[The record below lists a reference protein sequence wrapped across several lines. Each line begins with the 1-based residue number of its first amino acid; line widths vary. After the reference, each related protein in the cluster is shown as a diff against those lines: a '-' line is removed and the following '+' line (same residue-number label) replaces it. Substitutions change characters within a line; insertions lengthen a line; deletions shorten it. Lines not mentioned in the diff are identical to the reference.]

1 MSLISTSQITIVD
14 LDDGRTQYTHLAWC
28 DGKTYNYEFIPDERY
43 FTKDPEEGRN
53 LPFIGIYQDFNFA
66 GSDRFSD
73 YHWSRWKGQDGSQGV
88 PGAPG
93 TDGRTPY
100 VHFAYA
106 DSPDGYTGFTTGEVH
121 DDGGD
126 IDAPIV
132 TTKVDVSRKLY
143 MGTYTDYTETDSLD
157 PKKYKWTRIRGADG
171 ANGVPGKP
179 GADGRTPYVHF
190 AYADSSDGRTGFT
203 VFGDPN
209 KRYMGTYTD
218 FEQADS
224 NDPTRYKW
232 SLIKGADGAPGPQG
246 IQGLQGP
253 KGDQG
258 IPGQKGADGRTQ
270 YTHIAYADNAYGNG
284 FSQTASNKA
293 YIGMY
298 QDFNQVDST
307 NPSMYRW
314 TKWQGRDGEQG
325 IPGPPGANG
334 ESTYIHFAYADSP
347 DGTMGFI
354 LTEDVG
360 VGGQVYNKSYI
371 GTYVDNKREDS
382 KDPSMYFWA
391 EFKGPKGDVGPTG
404 PQGIQGLQGL
414 QGDQGIPGQRGADGR
429 TPYVHIAYADNESGK
444 GMSQTVTN
452 KPYIGI
458 YQDFNPTDSND
469 PKAYKWTKWKGDD
482 GAQGIPGEPGLN
494 GMTPY
499 IHFAYANSANG
510 VDGFSVSDST
520 NKKYIGTYTD
530 YKEQDS
536 TNPNLYK
543 WTLIKGADGA
553 KGDKGDPG
561 ERGLQGPAGP
571 AGPQGIQ
578 GLQGPKGD
586 QGIPG
591 PRGVDGL
598 TQYTHIAYS
607 DADDGRIGF
616 SQTDSNKPFIGL
628 YQDFIRE
635 DSPEP
640 SKYRWTRWKGR
651 DGADGIPGKP
661 GADGRTPYV
670 HFAYANSADGR
681 TDFSLAQSNGKRYI
695 GTYTDFE
702 RGDSSDPGRYKWVS
716 LNGDISIG
724 GRNLWINSKATGY
737 AGIEKLPD
745 NHITGQTEC
754 FRIESVEGKNNL
766 QFAIAPEFTSRFYTT
781 LTMSAWVKYENVV
794 QGKWVWNKFNCF
806 KSGGLYRRNSASGSI
821 SSPEWPGMFGYLG
834 SSDWIKIEKVYNF
847 GSNPNYDQLRTDIRF
862 LLEGTKSG
870 TAWITGVKIEFGNTV
885 TDYSVAPEDTDSAIA
900 SKADQLLTQ
909 DQINQL
915 SERNAL
921 LKAELDA
928 KATKEVV
935 DEWINQVHNL
945 IDIEEAGRKDAEQAT
960 IRASERIAELQNKVG
975 EMKIM
980 TEFVNTY
987 MSQSE
992 EGIIVGQK
1000 DGSSKVLVSTD
1011 RISFISG
1018 GKEVASISQ
1027 GVLQIDN
1034 GVFVK
1039 SLRIGRFVTMQ
1050 DPSNPDRN
1058 ITLYVGGV

>member
-28 DGKTYNYEFIPDERY
+28 NKKLTANGVDVPNYDT
-43 FTKDPEEGRN
+43 FTKDPEEGAG
-53 LPFIGIYQDFNFA
+53 LDFIGIYQDFNFA
-66 GSDRFSD
+66 GSDRPED
-73 YHWSRWKGQDGSQGV
+73 YHWSRWRGYDGANGI

-93 TDGRTPY
+93 ADGRTPY

-106 DSPDGYTGFTTGEVH
+106 DSPDGYTGFTTGKEYH
-121 DDGGD
+121 DSGD
-126 IDAPIV
+126 IDSELVI
-132 TTKVDVSRKLY
+132 TNVDVSRKLY
-143 MGTYTDYTETDSLD
+143 MGTYTDYNFSDSND
-157 PKKYKWTRIRGADG
+157 PTKYKWQRVRGADG

-190 AYADSSDGRTGFT
+190 AYADSADGRTGFT

-209 KRYMGTYTD
+209 KKYMGTYTD
-218 FEQADS
+218 FVQADS
-224 NDPTRYKW
+224 TDPTKYKW
-232 SLIKGADGAPGPQG
+232 SLIKGADGANGAPGPQG
-246 IQGLQGP
+246 
-253 KGDQG
+253 
-258 IPGQKGADGRTQ
+258 
-270 YTHIAYADNAYGNG
+270 
-284 FSQTASNKA
+284 
-293 YIGMY
+293 
-298 QDFNQVDST
+298 V
-307 NPSMYRW
+307 
-314 TKWQGRDGEQG
+314 
-325 IPGPPGANG
+325 
-334 ESTYIHFAYADSP
+334 
-347 DGTMGFI
+347 
-354 LTEDVG
+354 
-360 VGGQVYNKSYI
+360 
-371 GTYVDNKREDS
+371 
-382 KDPSMYFWA
+382 
-391 EFKGPKGDVGPTG
+391 
-404 PQGIQGLQGL
+404 
-414 QGDQGIPGQRGADGR
+414 
-429 TPYVHIAYADNESGK
+429 
-444 GMSQTVTN
+444 
-452 KPYIGI
+452 
-458 YQDFNPTDSND
+458 
-469 PKAYKWTKWKGDD
+469 
-482 GAQGIPGEPGLN
+482 
-494 GMTPY
+494 
-499 IHFAYANSANG
+499 
-510 VDGFSVSDST
+510 
-520 NKKYIGTYTD
+520 
-530 YKEQDS
+530 
-536 TNPNLYK
+536 
-543 WTLIKGADGA
+543 
-553 KGDKGDPG
+553 
-561 ERGLQGPAGP
+561 
-571 AGPQGIQ
+571 Q

-640 SKYRWTRWKGR
+640 SKYRWTRWKGQ
-651 DGADGIPGKP
+651 DGEQGLPGKP

-681 TDFSLAQSNGKRYI
+681 SDFSLANSSGKKYI
-695 GTYTDFE
+695 GTYTDYE
-702 RGDSSDPGRYKWVS
+702 VGDSSDPSRYKWVS

-766 QFAIAPEFTSRFYTT
+766 KFIIAPEFTSRFYTT
-781 LTMSAWVKYENVV
+781 LTMSAWVKYEKV
-794 QGKWVWNKFNCF
+794 QRGNYPWNNFNCF
-806 KSGGLYRRNSASGSI
+806 KSGGLYRRNSKSGAV
-821 SSPEWPGMFGYLG
+821 SSPEWPGMFGYIG

-870 TAWITGVKIEFGNTV
+870 TAWVTGVKIEFGNTV

>member
-28 DGKTYNYEFIPDERY
+28 NFTANVWGQGDNAYNA
-43 FTKDPEEGRN
+43 FTKDPEEGRV
-53 LPFIGIYQDFNFA
+53 LTHIGIYQDFNFA
-66 GSDRFSD
+66 GSDRPED
-73 YHWSRWKGQDGSQGV
+73 YHWSRW
-88 PGAPG
+88 
-93 TDGRTPY
+93 
-100 VHFAYA
+100 
-106 DSPDGYTGFTTGEVH
+106 
-121 DDGGD
+121 
-126 IDAPIV
+126 
-132 TTKVDVSRKLY
+132 
-143 MGTYTDYTETDSLD
+143 
-157 PKKYKWTRIRGADG
+157 RGADG
-171 ANGVPGKP
+171 ANGLPGKP

-190 AYADSSDGRTGFT
+190 AYADSVDGYTGFTTAEVYTPTQDIDSEPTKVKVDVSKKLYMGTYTDYTEKDSNDPARYHWQKVRGADGANGTPGKPGADGRTPYVHFAYADSADGRTGFT
-203 VFGDPN
+203 VYGDPN
-209 KRYMGTYTD
+209 KKYMGTYTD
-218 FEQADS
+218 FTQADS
-224 NDPTRYKW
+224 TDPTKYKW
-232 SLIKGADGAPGPQG
+232 SLIKGADGANGAPGPQG
-246 IQGLQGP
+246 VQGLQGP

-284 FSQTASNKA
+284 FSQTATGKA
-293 YIGMY
+293 
-298 QDFNQVDST
+298 
-307 NPSMYRW
+307 
-314 TKWQGRDGEQG
+314 
-325 IPGPPGANG
+325 
-334 ESTYIHFAYADSP
+334 
-347 DGTMGFI
+347 
-354 LTEDVG
+354 
-360 VGGQVYNKSYI
+360 
-371 GTYVDNKREDS
+371 
-382 KDPSMYFWA
+382 
-391 EFKGPKGDVGPTG
+391 
-404 PQGIQGLQGL
+404 
-414 QGDQGIPGQRGADGR
+414 
-429 TPYVHIAYADNESGK
+429 
-444 GMSQTVTN
+444 
-452 KPYIGI
+452 YIGI
-458 YQDFNPTDSND
+458 YQDFNPTDSTT
-469 PKAYKWTKWKGDD
+469 PSSYRWTKWKGDD
-482 GAQGIPGEPGLN
+482 GANGIPGPKGTD
-494 GMTPY
+494 GKTPY

-510 VDGFSVSDST
+510 TSGFSVSDST
-520 NKKYIGTYTD
+520 NKEYIGTYTD
-530 YKEQDS
+530 FTEADS

-543 WTLIKGADGA
+543 WTKIKGADGA
-553 KGDKGDPG
+553 KGDKGEQGD
-561 ERGLQGPAGP
+561 RGLQGPAGP

-616 SQTDSNKPFIGL
+616 SQTDSNKLFIGL

-640 SKYRWTRWKGR
+640 SKYRWTRWKGQ
-651 DGADGIPGKP
+651 DGEQGLPGKP

-670 HFAYANSADGR
+670 HFAYANSSDGR
-681 TDFSLAQSNGKRYI
+681 SDFSLANSSGKKYI
-695 GTYTDFE
+695 GTYTDYE
-702 RGDSSDPGRYKWVS
+702 QGDSSDPGRYKWVS
-716 LNGDISIG
+716 LNGDLVIG

-737 AGIEKLPD
+737 AAIEKLPE

-754 FRIESVEGKNNL
+754 FRIEATEGKNKLRLN
-766 QFAIAPEFTSRFYTT
+766 IAPEFTSRFYTT
-781 LTMSAWVKYENVV
+781 VTMSCWVKYENVKH
-794 QGKWVWNKFNCF
+794 GKYVWSNFNVF
-806 KSGGLYRRNSASGSI
+806 KSGGLWRRNSKSGAV
-821 SSPEWPGMFGYLG
+821 SSADYPGMFGFTG
-834 SSDWIKIEKVYNF
+834 SSDWIRLEKVYNF
-847 GSNPNYDQLRTDIRF
+847 GWDTRYDQLRTDLQI
-862 LLEGTKSG
+862 LLEGTASG
-870 TAWITGVKIEFGNTV
+870 TAWVTGVKVEIGNTA
-885 TDYSVAPEDTDSAIA
+885 TDYTVAQEDVDSAIA

-928 KATKEVV
+928 KATQEVV

-945 IDIEEAGRKDAEQAT
+945 MDIEEAGRKDAEQAA

-975 EMKIM
+975 ELKIV

-1027 GVLQIDN
+1027 GVLKIDN

-1058 ITLYVGGV
+1058 ITLYVGGA

>member
-28 DGKTYNYEFIPDERY
+28 NFGLKVNYDGSNAYNG
-43 FTKDPEEGRN
+43 FTKDPEEGRV
-53 LPFIGIYQDFNFA
+53 LTHIGIYQDFNFA
-66 GSDRFSD
+66 GSDRPED
-73 YHWSRWKGQDGSQGV
+73 YHWSRWLGS
-88 PGAPG
+88 
-93 TDGRTPY
+93 D
-100 VHFAYA
+100 
-106 DSPDGYTGFTTGEVH
+106 
-121 DDGGD
+121 
-126 IDAPIV
+126 
-132 TTKVDVSRKLY
+132 
-143 MGTYTDYTETDSLD
+143 
-157 PKKYKWTRIRGADG
+157 GADG
-171 ANGVPGKP
+171 LPGKP

-190 AYADSSDGRTGFT
+190 AYADSVDGYTGFTTAEVYTPAQDIDSEPTKVKVDVSKKLYMGTYTDYIEEDSNDPARYHWQKVRGADGANGTPGKPGADGRTPYVHFAYADSADGRTGFT
-203 VFGDPN
+203 VYGDPN
-209 KRYMGTYTD
+209 KKYMGTYTD
-218 FEQADS
+218 FTQADS
-224 NDPTRYKW
+224 TDPTKYKW
-232 SLIKGADGAPGPQG
+232 SLIKGADGANGAPGPQG
-246 IQGLQGP
+246 VQGLQGP

-258 IPGQKGADGRTQ
+258 IPGQRGADGRTQ

-284 FSQTASNKA
+284 FSQTATGKA
-293 YIGMY
+293 
-298 QDFNQVDST
+298 
-307 NPSMYRW
+307 
-314 TKWQGRDGEQG
+314 
-325 IPGPPGANG
+325 
-334 ESTYIHFAYADSP
+334 
-347 DGTMGFI
+347 
-354 LTEDVG
+354 
-360 VGGQVYNKSYI
+360 
-371 GTYVDNKREDS
+371 
-382 KDPSMYFWA
+382 
-391 EFKGPKGDVGPTG
+391 
-404 PQGIQGLQGL
+404 
-414 QGDQGIPGQRGADGR
+414 
-429 TPYVHIAYADNESGK
+429 
-444 GMSQTVTN
+444 
-452 KPYIGI
+452 YIGI
-458 YQDFNPTDSND
+458 YQDFNPTDSTT
-469 PKAYKWTKWKGDD
+469 PSSYRWTKWKGDD
-482 GAQGIPGEPGLN
+482 GANGIPGPKGTD
-494 GMTPY
+494 GKTPY

-510 VDGFSVSDST
+510 TSGFSVSDST
-520 NKKYIGTYTD
+520 NKEYIGTYTD
-530 YKEQDS
+530 FTEADS

-543 WTLIKGADGA
+543 WTKIKGADGA
-553 KGDKGDPG
+553 KGDKGEQGD
-561 ERGLQGPAGP
+561 RGLQGPAGP

-628 YQDFIRE
+628 YQDFIQE

-640 SKYRWTRWKGR
+640 SKYRWTRWKGQ
-651 DGADGIPGKP
+651 DGEQGLPGKP

-681 TDFSLAQSNGKRYI
+681 SDFSLANSSGKKYI
-695 GTYTDFE
+695 GTYTDYE
-702 RGDSSDPGRYKWVS
+702 QGDSSDPGRYKWVS
-716 LNGDISIG
+716 LNGDLVIG

-737 AGIEKLPD
+737 AAIEKLPE

-754 FRIESVEGKNNL
+754 FRLESQPGKRGVIFN
-766 QFAIAPEFTSRFYTT
+766 IAPEFTSRIYTT
-781 LTMSAWVKYENVV
+781 VTMSCWVKYENVKR
-794 QGKWVWNKFNCF
+794 GKYVWTNFNVF
-806 KSGGLYRRNSASGSI
+806 KSGGLWRRNSKSGQV
-821 SSPEWPGMFGYLG
+821 SSADYPGMFGFTG
-834 SSDWIKIEKVYNF
+834 SSDWIRLEKVYNF
-847 GSNPNYDQLRTDIRF
+847 GWDTRYDQLRTDLRII
-862 LLEGTKSG
+862 LEDTESG
-870 TAWITGVKIEFGNTV
+870 TAWVTGVKVEIGNTA
-885 TDYSVAPEDTDSAIA
+885 TDYTVAQEDVDSAIA

-928 KATKEVV
+928 KATQEVV

-945 IDIEEAGRKDAEQAT
+945 MDIEEAGRKDAEQAA

-975 EMKIM
+975 ELKIV

-1058 ITLYVGGV
+1058 ITLYVGGA

>member
-28 DGKTYNYEFIPDERY
+28 NRKLTANGVDVPNYDT
-43 FTKDPEEGRN
+43 FTKDPKEGTTCE
-53 LPFIGIYQDFNFA
+53 LIGIYQDFNFA
-66 GSDRFSD
+66 GSDRPED
-73 YHWSRWKGQDGSQGV
+73 YHWSRWRGYDGANGI

-93 TDGRTPY
+93 SDGRTPY
-100 VHFAYA
+100 IHFAYA
-106 DSPDGYTGFTTGEVH
+106 DSPDGYTGFTTGKEYH
-121 DDGGD
+121 DSGN
-126 IDAPIV
+126 IDSELVI
-132 TTKVDVSRKLY
+132 TNVDVSRKLY
-143 MGTYTDYTETDSLD
+143 MGTYTDYNFSDSND
-157 PKKYKWTRIRGADG
+157 PSKYKWQRVRGADG

-209 KRYMGTYTD
+209 KKYMGTYTD
-218 FEQADS
+218 FDQADS
-224 NDPTRYKW
+224 TDPTKYKW
-232 SLIKGADGAPGPQG
+232 SLIKGADGANGAPGPQG
-246 IQGLQGP
+246 VQGLQGP

-258 IPGQKGADGRTQ
+258 IPGQRGADGRTQ

-284 FSQTASNKA
+284 FSQTA
-293 YIGMY
+293 
-298 QDFNQVDST
+298 T
-307 NPSMYRW
+307 
-314 TKWQGRDGEQG
+314 
-325 IPGPPGANG
+325 
-334 ESTYIHFAYADSP
+334 
-347 DGTMGFI
+347 
-354 LTEDVG
+354 
-360 VGGQVYNKSYI
+360 NKS
-371 GTYVDNKREDS
+371 
-382 KDPSMYFWA
+382 
-391 EFKGPKGDVGPTG
+391 
-404 PQGIQGLQGL
+404 
-414 QGDQGIPGQRGADGR
+414 
-429 TPYVHIAYADNESGK
+429 
-444 GMSQTVTN
+444 
-452 KPYIGI
+452 YIGI
-458 YQDFNPTDSND
+458 YQDFNPTDSTT
-469 PKAYKWTKWKGDD
+469 PSSYRWTKWKGDD
-482 GAQGIPGEPGLN
+482 GASGIPGPKGTD
-494 GMTPY
+494 GKTPY

-510 VDGFSVSDST
+510 NSGFSVSDST
-520 NKKYIGTYTD
+520 DKTYIGTYTD
-530 YKEQDS
+530 FTEADS
-536 TNPNLYK
+536 TNPNVYK
-543 WTLIKGADGA
+543 WTKIKGADGA
-553 KGDKGDPG
+553 KGDKGETG
-561 ERGLQGPAGP
+561 ERGLQGPPGP

-640 SKYRWTRWKGR
+640 SKYRWTRWKGQ
-651 DGADGIPGKP
+651 DGEQGLPGKP

-681 TDFSLAQSNGKRYI
+681 TDFSLAQSSGKRYI

-702 RGDSSDPGRYKWVS
+702 IGDSSDPGRYKWVS
-716 LNGDISIG
+716 LNGDLVIG

-754 FRIESVEGKNNL
+754 FRIESIEGKNNL
-766 QFAIAPEFTSRFYTT
+766 QFNIAPEFTSRFYTT
-781 LTMSAWVKYENVV
+781 LTMSAWVKYENV
-794 QGKWVWNKFNCF
+794 QRGKYPWNNFNCF
-806 KSGGLYRRNSASGSI
+806 KSGGLYRRNYKSGDV
-821 SSPEWPGMFGYLG
+821 SSPEWPGMFAYIG

-870 TAWITGVKIEFGNTV
+870 TAWVTGVKIEFGNTV
-885 TDYSVAPEDTDSAIA
+885 TDYSVAPEDIGTAIA

-1027 GVLQIDN
+1027 GVLKIDN

>member
-28 DGKTYNYEFIPDERY
+28 NFGLKVNYDGSNAYNA
-43 FTKDPEEGRN
+43 FTKDPEEGRV
-53 LPFIGIYQDFNFA
+53 LTHIGIYQDFNFA
-66 GSDRFSD
+66 GSDRPED
-73 YHWSRWKGQDGSQGV
+73 YHWSRWRGADGANGTPGK
-88 PGAPG
+88 PGA
-93 TDGRTPY
+93 DGRTPY

-106 DSPDGYTGFTTGEVH
+106 DSVDGYTGFTTAEVYSPAQ
-121 DDGGD
+121 D
-126 IDAPIV
+126 IDSEPTKV
-132 TTKVDVSRKLY
+132 KVDVSKKLY
-143 MGTYTDYTETDSLD
+143 MGTYTDYTKEDSND
-157 PKKYKWTRIRGADG
+157 PARYHWQKVRGADG
-171 ANGVPGKP
+171 ANGTPGKP

-203 VFGDPN
+203 VYGDPN
-209 KRYMGTYTD
+209 KKYMGTYTD
-218 FEQADS
+218 FEKADS
-224 NDPTRYKW
+224 TDPTKYKW
-232 SLIKGADGAPGPQG
+232 SLIKGADGANGAPGPQG
-246 IQGLQGP
+246 VQGLQGP

-284 FSQTASNKA
+284 FSQTA
-293 YIGMY
+293 
-298 QDFNQVDST
+298 
-307 NPSMYRW
+307 
-314 TKWQGRDGEQG
+314 
-325 IPGPPGANG
+325 
-334 ESTYIHFAYADSP
+334 
-347 DGTMGFI
+347 
-354 LTEDVG
+354 
-360 VGGQVYNKSYI
+360 
-371 GTYVDNKREDS
+371 
-382 KDPSMYFWA
+382 
-391 EFKGPKGDVGPTG
+391 TG
-404 PQGIQGLQGL
+404 K
-414 QGDQGIPGQRGADGR
+414 
-429 TPYVHIAYADNESGK
+429 T
-444 GMSQTVTN
+444 
-452 KPYIGI
+452 YIGI
-458 YQDFNPTDSND
+458 YQDFNPTDSTT
-469 PKAYKWTKWKGDD
+469 PSSYRWTKWKGDD
-482 GAQGIPGEPGLN
+482 GANGIPGPKGTD
-494 GMTPY
+494 GKTPY

-510 VDGFSVSDST
+510 TSGFSVSDST
-520 NKKYIGTYTD
+520 NKEYIGTYTD
-530 YKEQDS
+530 FTEADS

-543 WTLIKGADGA
+543 WTKIKGADGP
-553 KGDKGDPG
+553 KGDKGEQGD
-561 ERGLQGPAGP
+561 RGLQGPAGP

-628 YQDFIRE
+628 YQDFIQE

-640 SKYRWTRWKGR
+640 SKYRWTRWKGQ
-651 DGADGIPGKP
+651 DGEQGLPGKP

-670 HFAYANSADGR
+670 HFAYANSSDGR
-681 TDFSLAQSNGKRYI
+681 SDFSLANSSGKKYI

-702 RGDSSDPGRYKWVS
+702 VGDSSDPGRYKWVS
-716 LNGDISIG
+716 LNGDLVIG
-724 GRNLWINSKATGY
+724 GRNLWINSKVTGY
-737 AGIEKLPD
+737 ATIEKLPE

-754 FRIESVEGKNNL
+754 FRLESVPGKRGVFFN
-766 QFAIAPEFTSRFYTT
+766 IAPEFTSRLYTT
-781 LTMSAWVKYENVV
+781 VTMSCWVKYENVKR
-794 QGKWVWNKFNCF
+794 GKYGWTNFNVF
-806 KSGGLYRRNSASGSI
+806 KSGGLWRRNSKSGQV
-821 SSPEWPGMFGYLG
+821 SSVDYPGMFGFVG
-834 SSDWIKIEKVYNF
+834 SSDWIRLEKVYNF
-847 GSNPNYDQLRTDIRF
+847 GWDTRYDQLRTDLRII
-862 LLEGTKSG
+862 LEDTESG
-870 TAWITGVKIEFGNTV
+870 TAWVTGVKVEIGNTA
-885 TDYSVAPEDTDSAIA
+885 TDYSVAQEDIDSAIA

-928 KATKEVV
+928 KATQEVV

-945 IDIEEAGRKDAEQAT
+945 MDIEEAGRKDAEQAA

-975 EMKIM
+975 ELKIV

-1058 ITLYVGGV
+1058 ITLYVGGA

>member
-28 DGKTYNYEFIPDERY
+28 NFTANVGGQGANAYNA
-43 FTKDPEEGRN
+43 FTKDPEEGRV
-53 LPFIGIYQDFNFA
+53 LTHIGIYQDFNFA
-66 GSDRFSD
+66 GSDRPED
-73 YHWSRWKGQDGSQGV
+73 YHWSRWLG
-88 PGAPG
+88 
-93 TDGRTPY
+93 
-100 VHFAYA
+100 
-106 DSPDGYTGFTTGEVH
+106 H
-121 DDGGD
+121 D
-126 IDAPIV
+126 
-132 TTKVDVSRKLY
+132 
-143 MGTYTDYTETDSLD
+143 
-157 PKKYKWTRIRGADG
+157 GADG
-171 ANGVPGKP
+171 LPGKP

-190 AYADSSDGRTGFT
+190 AYADSVDGYTGFTTAEVYTPAQDIDSEPTKVKVDVSKKLYMGTYTDYTEEDSNDPARYHWQKVRGADGANGTPGKPGADGRTPYVHFAYADSADGRTGFT
-203 VFGDPN
+203 VYGDPN
-209 KRYMGTYTD
+209 KKYMGTYTD
-218 FEQADS
+218 FEKADS
-224 NDPTRYKW
+224 TDPTKYKW
-232 SLIKGADGAPGPQG
+232 SLIKGADGANGAPGPQG
-246 IQGLQGP
+246 VQGLQGP

-258 IPGQKGADGRTQ
+258 IPGQRGADGRTQ

-284 FSQTASNKA
+284 FSQTATGKA
-293 YIGMY
+293 
-298 QDFNQVDST
+298 
-307 NPSMYRW
+307 
-314 TKWQGRDGEQG
+314 
-325 IPGPPGANG
+325 
-334 ESTYIHFAYADSP
+334 
-347 DGTMGFI
+347 
-354 LTEDVG
+354 
-360 VGGQVYNKSYI
+360 
-371 GTYVDNKREDS
+371 
-382 KDPSMYFWA
+382 
-391 EFKGPKGDVGPTG
+391 
-404 PQGIQGLQGL
+404 
-414 QGDQGIPGQRGADGR
+414 
-429 TPYVHIAYADNESGK
+429 
-444 GMSQTVTN
+444 
-452 KPYIGI
+452 YIGI
-458 YQDFNPTDSND
+458 YQDFNPTDSTT
-469 PKAYKWTKWKGDD
+469 PSAYRWTKWKGDD
-482 GAQGIPGEPGLN
+482 GANGIPGPKGTD
-494 GMTPY
+494 GKTPY

-510 VDGFSVSDST
+510 TSGFSVSDAT
-520 NKKYIGTYTD
+520 NKEYIGTYTD
-530 YKEQDS
+530 FTEADS

-543 WTLIKGADGA
+543 WTKVKGADGA
-553 KGDKGDPG
+553 KGDKGEQGD
-561 ERGLQGPAGP
+561 RGLQGPAGP

-628 YQDFIRE
+628 YQDFIQE

-640 SKYRWTRWKGR
+640 SKYRWTRWKGQ
-651 DGADGIPGKP
+651 DGEQGLPGKP

-681 TDFSLAQSNGKRYI
+681 SDFSLANSSGKKYI
-695 GTYTDFE
+695 GTYTDYE
-702 RGDSSDPGRYKWVS
+702 QGDSRDPGRYKWVS
-716 LNGDISIG
+716 LNGDLVIG

-737 AGIEKLPD
+737 AAIEKLPD

-754 FRIESVEGKNNL
+754 FRIEAEEGKNNL
-766 QFAIAPEFTSRFYTT
+766 RFNLAPEFTSRFYTT
-781 LTMSAWVKYENVV
+781 LTMSCWVKYENV
-794 QGKWVWNKFNCF
+794 QSGKYPWSNFNIF
-806 KSGGLYRRNSASGSI
+806 KSGGLWRRNSKTGQI
-821 SSPEWPGMFGYLG
+821 SSADYPGMFGFTG
-834 SSDWIKIEKVYNF
+834 SSDWTRLEKVYNF
-847 GSNPNYDQLRTDIRF
+847 GWDTRYDQLKTDIRILF
-862 LLEGTKSG
+862 EGTKTG
-870 TAWITGVKIEFGNTV
+870 TAWITGIKIEFGNTT
-885 TDYSVAPEDTDSAIA
+885 TDYTVAPEDVDSAIA

-928 KATKEVV
+928 KATQEVV

-945 IDIEEAGRKDAEQAT
+945 MDIEEAGRKDAEQAA

-975 EMKIM
+975 ELKIM

-1058 ITLYVGGV
+1058 ITLYVGGA

>member
-28 DGKTYNYEFIPDERY
+28 ISGRIHNGQHVPNFRTFTKEPDEGANAEY
-43 FTKDPEEGRN
+43 
-53 LPFIGIYQDFNFA
+53 IGVYQDFNFS
-66 GSDRFSD
+66 GSDNPD
-73 YHWSRWKGQDGSQGV
+73 TYTWSRWRGSDGANGI

-93 TDGRTPY
+93 VDGRTPY
-100 VHFAYA
+100 IHFAYA
-106 DSPDGYTGFTTGEVH
+106 DSPDGYTGFTTGETY
-121 DDGGD
+121 DDVGS
-126 IDAPIV
+126 IDVPLV
-132 TTKVDVSRKLY
+132 TTKVDVSKKLY
-143 MGTYTDYTETDSLD
+143 MGIYTDYSTADSQD
-157 PKKYKWTRIRGADG
+157 PSKYKWQKVRGADG
-171 ANGVPGKP
+171 ANGLPGKP

-203 VFGDPN
+203 VYGDPN
-209 KRYMGTYTD
+209 KKYMGTYTD
-218 FEQADS
+218 FTQADS
-224 NDPTRYKW
+224 TDPTKYKW
-232 SLIKGADGAPGPQG
+232 SLIKGADGANGAPGPQG
-246 IQGLQGP
+246 VQGLQGP
-253 KGDQG
+253 KGEQG

-298 QDFNQVDST
+298 QDFNPTDST
-307 NPSMYRW
+307 NPSSYR
-314 TKWQGRDGEQG
+314 
-325 IPGPPGANG
+325 
-334 ESTYIHFAYADSP
+334 
-347 DGTMGFI
+347 
-354 LTEDVG
+354 
-360 VGGQVYNKSYI
+360 
-371 GTYVDNKREDS
+371 
-382 KDPSMYFWA
+382 
-391 EFKGPKGDVGPTG
+391 
-404 PQGIQGLQGL
+404 
-414 QGDQGIPGQRGADGR
+414 
-429 TPYVHIAYADNESGK
+429 
-444 GMSQTVTN
+444 
-452 KPYIGI
+452 
-458 YQDFNPTDSND
+458 
-469 PKAYKWTKWKGDD
+469 WTKWKGDD
-482 GAQGIPGEPGLN
+482 GANGIPGAKGAD
-494 GMTPY
+494 GKTPY

-510 VDGFSVSDST
+510 TSGFSVSDST
-520 NKKYIGTYTD
+520 NKEYIGTYTD
-530 YKEQDS
+530 FIETDS
-536 TNPNLYK
+536 TNPNAYK
-543 WTLIKGADGA
+543 WTKVKGADGA
-553 KGDKGDPG
+553 KGDRGEKGDQG
-561 ERGLQGPAGP
+561 VQGPAGP

-640 SKYRWTRWKGR
+640 SKYRWTRWKGQ
-651 DGADGIPGKP
+651 DGEQGLPGKP

-681 TDFSLAQSNGKRYI
+681 SDFSLANSSGKKYI

-702 RGDSSDPGRYKWVS
+702 VGDSSDPGRYKWVS
-716 LNGDISIG
+716 LNGDLVIG
-724 GRNLWINSKATGY
+724 GRNLWINSKVTGY
-737 AGIEKLPD
+737 AAIEKLPE

-754 FRIESVEGKNNL
+754 FRLESIPGKRGVSFN
-766 QFAIAPEFTSRFYTT
+766 IAPEFTSRLYTT
-781 LTMSAWVKYENVV
+781 VTMSCWVKYENVKR
-794 QGKWVWNKFNCF
+794 GKYVWTNFNVF
-806 KSGGLYRRNSASGSI
+806 KSGGLWRRNSKSGQV
-821 SSPEWPGMFGYLG
+821 SSADYPGMFGFVG
-834 SSDWIKIEKVYNF
+834 SSDWIRLEKVYNF
-847 GSNPNYDQLRTDIRF
+847 GWDTRYDQLRTDLRII
-862 LLEGTKSG
+862 LEDTASG
-870 TAWITGVKIEFGNTV
+870 TAWVTGIKVEIGNTV
-885 TDYSVAPEDTDSAIA
+885 TDYSVAQEDIDSAIA

-928 KATKEVV
+928 KATQEVV

-945 IDIEEAGRKDAEQAT
+945 MDIEEAGRKDAEQAA

-975 EMKIM
+975 ELKIV

-1058 ITLYVGGV
+1058 ITLYVGGA

>member
-28 DGKTYNYEFIPDERY
+28 NFGLKVNQDGSNAYLA
-43 FTKDPEEGRN
+43 FTKDPEEGRV
-53 LPFIGIYQDFNFA
+53 LTHIGIYQDFNFA
-66 GSDRFSD
+66 GSDRPED
-73 YHWSRWKGQDGSQGV
+73 YHWSRWHGADGVNGLPGK
-88 PGAPG
+88 PGA
-93 TDGRTPY
+93 DGRTPY

-106 DSPDGYTGFTTGEVH
+106 DSVDGYTGFTTAEVYTSVQ
-121 DDGGD
+121 D
-126 IDAPIV
+126 IDSESTKV
-132 TTKVDVSRKLY
+132 KVDVSKKLY
-143 MGTYTDYTETDSLD
+143 MGTYTDYTEEDSTD
-157 PKKYKWTRIRGADG
+157 PARYHWQKVRGADG
-171 ANGVPGKP
+171 ANGLPGKP

-203 VFGDPN
+203 VYGDPN

-218 FEQADS
+218 FEKADS
-224 NDPTRYKW
+224 TDPTKYKW
-232 SLIKGADGAPGPQG
+232 SLIKGADGANGAPGPQG
-246 IQGLQGP
+246 VQGLQGP

-258 IPGQKGADGRTQ
+258 IPGQRGADGRTQ

-284 FSQTASNKA
+284 FSQTA
-293 YIGMY
+293 
-298 QDFNQVDST
+298 
-307 NPSMYRW
+307 
-314 TKWQGRDGEQG
+314 
-325 IPGPPGANG
+325 
-334 ESTYIHFAYADSP
+334 
-347 DGTMGFI
+347 
-354 LTEDVG
+354 
-360 VGGQVYNKSYI
+360 
-371 GTYVDNKREDS
+371 
-382 KDPSMYFWA
+382 
-391 EFKGPKGDVGPTG
+391 TG
-404 PQGIQGLQGL
+404 K
-414 QGDQGIPGQRGADGR
+414 
-429 TPYVHIAYADNESGK
+429 T
-444 GMSQTVTN
+444 
-452 KPYIGI
+452 YIGI
-458 YQDFNPTDSND
+458 YQDFNPTDSTT
-469 PKAYKWTKWKGDD
+469 PSAYRWTKWKGDD
-482 GAQGIPGEPGLN
+482 GANGIPGPKGTD
-494 GMTPY
+494 GKTPY

-510 VDGFSVSDST
+510 TSGFSVSDST
-520 NKKYIGTYTD
+520 NKEYIGTYTD
-530 YKEQDS
+530 FTEADS

-543 WTLIKGADGA
+543 WTKIKGADGA
-553 KGDKGDPG
+553 KGDKGEQGD
-561 ERGLQGPAGP
+561 RGLQGPAGP

-640 SKYRWTRWKGR
+640 SKYRWTRWKGQ
-651 DGADGIPGKP
+651 DGEQGLPGKP
-661 GADGRTPYV
+661 GSDGRTPYV
-670 HFAYANSADGR
+670 HFAYANSVDGR
-681 TDFSLAQSNGKRYI
+681 SDFSLAQSGGKKYI

-702 RGDSSDPGRYKWVS
+702 QGDSSDPARYKWVS
-716 LNGDISIG
+716 LNGDLVIG

-737 AGIEKLPD
+737 AAIEKLPE

-754 FRIESVEGKNNL
+754 FRIEAEEGKNNL
-766 QFAIAPEFTSRFYTT
+766 RFNLAPEFTSRFYTT
-781 LTMSAWVKYENVV
+781 LTMSCWVKYENV
-794 QGKWVWNKFNCF
+794 QRGKYSWSNFNIF
-806 KSGGLYRRNSASGSI
+806 KSGGLWRRNSKTGQI
-821 SSPEWPGMFGYLG
+821 SSTDYPGMFGFTG
-834 SSDWIKIEKVYNF
+834 SSDWTRLEKVYNF
-847 GSNPNYDQLRTDIRF
+847 GWDTRYDQLKTDIRILF
-862 LLEGTKSG
+862 EGVKTG
-870 TAWITGVKIEFGNTV
+870 TAWITGIKIEFGNTT
-885 TDYSVAPEDTDSAIA
+885 TDYTIAPEDLDSAIA

-915 SERNAL
+915 SERNTL

-928 KATKEVV
+928 KATQEVV

-945 IDIEEAGRKDAEQAT
+945 MDIEEAGRKDAEQAA

-975 EMKIM
+975 ELKIV

-1058 ITLYVGGV
+1058 ITLYVGGA

>member
-28 DGKTYNYEFIPDERY
+28 NKKLTANGVDVPNYDT
-43 FTKDPEEGRN
+43 FTKDPAEGTTCE
-53 LPFIGIYQDFNFA
+53 LIGIYQDFNFA
-66 GSDRFSD
+66 GSDRPED
-73 YHWSRWKGQDGSQGV
+73 YHWSRWRGYDGANGI

-93 TDGRTPY
+93 ADGRTPY
-100 VHFAYA
+100 IHFAYA
-106 DSPDGYTGFTTGEVH
+106 DSPDGYTGFTTGKEYH
-121 DDGGD
+121 DSGD
-126 IDAPIV
+126 IDSELVI
-132 TTKVDVSRKLY
+132 TNVDVSRKLY
-143 MGTYTDYTETDSLD
+143 MGTYTDYNFSDSND
-157 PKKYKWTRIRGADG
+157 PTKYKWQKVRGADG

-190 AYADSSDGRTGFT
+190 AYADSVDGRTGFT

-224 NDPTRYKW
+224 NDPTKYKW

-246 IQGLQGP
+246 VQGLQGP

-258 IPGQKGADGRTQ
+258 IPGQRGADGRTQ

-284 FSQTASNKA
+284 FSQTATGKA
-293 YIGMY
+293 
-298 QDFNQVDST
+298 
-307 NPSMYRW
+307 
-314 TKWQGRDGEQG
+314 
-325 IPGPPGANG
+325 
-334 ESTYIHFAYADSP
+334 
-347 DGTMGFI
+347 
-354 LTEDVG
+354 
-360 VGGQVYNKSYI
+360 
-371 GTYVDNKREDS
+371 
-382 KDPSMYFWA
+382 
-391 EFKGPKGDVGPTG
+391 
-404 PQGIQGLQGL
+404 
-414 QGDQGIPGQRGADGR
+414 
-429 TPYVHIAYADNESGK
+429 
-444 GMSQTVTN
+444 
-452 KPYIGI
+452 YIGI
-458 YQDFNPTDSND
+458 YQDFNPTDSTT
-469 PKAYKWTKWKGDD
+469 PSSYRWTKWKGDD
-482 GAQGIPGEPGLN
+482 GANGIPGPKGTD
-494 GMTPY
+494 GKTPY

-510 VDGFSVSDST
+510 TSGFSVSDST
-520 NKKYIGTYTD
+520 NKEYIGTYTD
-530 YKEQDS
+530 FTEADS
-536 TNPNLYK
+536 TNPNVYK
-543 WTLIKGADGA
+543 WTKIKGADGA
-553 KGDKGDPG
+553 KGDKGEQGD
-561 ERGLQGPAGP
+561 RGLQGPAGP

-640 SKYRWTRWKGR
+640 SKYRWTRWKGQ
-651 DGADGIPGKP
+651 DGEQGLPGKP

-681 TDFSLAQSNGKRYI
+681 SDFSLANSSGKKYI

-702 RGDSSDPGRYKWVS
+702 VGDSSDPGRYKWVS
-716 LNGDISIG
+716 LNGDLVIG
-724 GRNLWINSKATGY
+724 GRNLWINSRATGY
-737 AGIEKLPD
+737 AAIEKLPE

-754 FRIESVEGKNNL
+754 FRIEAEEGKNNL
-766 QFAIAPEFTSRFYTT
+766 RFDIAPEFTSRLYTT
-781 LTMSAWVKYENVV
+781 VTMSCWVKYENV
-794 QGKWVWNKFNCF
+794 QRGKYAWNNFNVF
-806 KSGGLYRRNSASGSI
+806 KSGGLYRRNSKSGAV
-821 SSPEWPGMFGYLG
+821 SSPEWPGMFGFVG
-834 SSDWIKIEKVYNF
+834 SSDWTRLEKVYNF
-847 GSNPNYDQLRTDIRF
+847 GWDTRYDQLRTDLRI
-862 LLEGTKSG
+862 LLEDTKTG
-870 TAWITGVKIEFGNTV
+870 TAWVTGIKVEIGNTV
-885 TDYSVAPEDTDSAIA
+885 TDYSVAQEDIDSAIA

-928 KATKEVV
+928 KATQEVV

-945 IDIEEAGRKDAEQAT
+945 MDIEEAGRKDAEQAA

-975 EMKIM
+975 ELKIV

-1058 ITLYVGGV
+1058 ITLYVGGA

>member
-28 DGKTYNYEFIPDERY
+28 NFTANVIGQGDNAYNA
-43 FTKDPEEGRN
+43 FTKDPEEGRF
-53 LPFIGIYQDFNFA
+53 LTHIGIYQDFNFA
-66 GSDRFSD
+66 GSDRPED
-73 YHWSRWKGQDGSQGV
+73 YHWSKWR
-88 PGAPG
+88 G
-93 TDGRTPY
+93 TDG
-100 VHFAYA
+100 
-106 DSPDGYTGFTTGEVH
+106 D
-121 DDGGD
+121 
-126 IDAPIV
+126 
-132 TTKVDVSRKLY
+132 
-143 MGTYTDYTETDSLD
+143 
-157 PKKYKWTRIRGADG
+157 
-171 ANGVPGKP
+171 NGLPGKP

-190 AYADSSDGRTGFT
+190 AYADSVDGYTGFTTAEVYTPAQDIDSEPTKVKVDVSKKLYMGTYTDYTEEDSTDPARYHWQKVRGADGANGTPGKPGADGRTPYVHFAYADSADGRTGFT
-203 VFGDPN
+203 VYGDPN

-218 FEQADS
+218 FTQADS
-224 NDPTRYKW
+224 TDPTKYKW
-232 SLIKGADGAPGPQG
+232 SLIKGADGANGAPGPQG
-246 IQGLQGP
+246 VQGLQGP

-258 IPGQKGADGRTQ
+258 IPGQRGADGRTQ

-284 FSQTASNKA
+284 FSQTATGKA
-293 YIGMY
+293 
-298 QDFNQVDST
+298 
-307 NPSMYRW
+307 
-314 TKWQGRDGEQG
+314 
-325 IPGPPGANG
+325 
-334 ESTYIHFAYADSP
+334 
-347 DGTMGFI
+347 
-354 LTEDVG
+354 
-360 VGGQVYNKSYI
+360 
-371 GTYVDNKREDS
+371 
-382 KDPSMYFWA
+382 
-391 EFKGPKGDVGPTG
+391 
-404 PQGIQGLQGL
+404 
-414 QGDQGIPGQRGADGR
+414 
-429 TPYVHIAYADNESGK
+429 
-444 GMSQTVTN
+444 
-452 KPYIGI
+452 YIGI
-458 YQDFNPTDSND
+458 YQDFNPTDSTT
-469 PKAYKWTKWKGDD
+469 PSSYRWTKWKGDD
-482 GAQGIPGEPGLN
+482 GANGIPGPKGTD
-494 GMTPY
+494 GKTPY

-510 VDGFSVSDST
+510 TSGFSVSDST
-520 NKKYIGTYTD
+520 NKEYIGTYTD
-530 YKEQDS
+530 FTEADS

-543 WTLIKGADGA
+543 WTKIKGADGA
-553 KGDKGDPG
+553 KGDKGEQGD
-561 ERGLQGPAGP
+561 RGLQGPAGP

-640 SKYRWTRWKGR
+640 SKYRWTRWKGQ
-651 DGADGIPGKP
+651 DGEQGLPGKP

-681 TDFSLAQSNGKRYI
+681 SDFSLANSSGKKYI
-695 GTYTDFE
+695 GTYTDYE
-702 RGDSSDPGRYKWVS
+702 QGDSSDPGRYKWVS
-716 LNGDISIG
+716 LNGDLVIG
-724 GRNLWINSKATGY
+724 GRNLWISSKATGY
-737 AGIEKLPD
+737 AAIEKLPE

-754 FRIESVEGKNNL
+754 FRIEAEEEKNTLRFNL
-766 QFAIAPEFTSRFYTT
+766 APEFTSRFYTT
-781 LTMSAWVKYENVV
+781 LTMSCWVKYENV
-794 QGKWVWNKFNCF
+794 QRGKYAWSNFNVF
-806 KSGGLYRRNSASGSI
+806 KSGGLWRRNSKTGQI
-821 SSPEWPGMFGYLG
+821 SSADYPGMFGFTG
-834 SSDWIKIEKVYNF
+834 SSDWTRLEKVYNF
-847 GSNPNYDQLRTDIRF
+847 GWDTRYDQLKTDIRI
-862 LLEGTKSG
+862 LLEGTKTG
-870 TAWITGVKIEFGNTV
+870 TAWITGIKIEFGNTT
-885 TDYSVAPEDTDSAIA
+885 TDYTVAQEDIDSAIA

-928 KATKEVV
+928 KATQEVV

-945 IDIEEAGRKDAEQAT
+945 MDIEEAGRKDAEQAA

-975 EMKIM
+975 ELKIV

-1058 ITLYVGGV
+1058 ITLYVGGA

>member
-28 DGKTYNYEFIPDERY
+28 TRGQTHNGRRIPNFDS
-43 FTKDPEEGRN
+43 FTKDPDEGAN
-53 LPFIGIYQDFNFA
+53 AEYIGIYQDFNFS
-66 GSDRFSD
+66 GSDNPD
-73 YHWSRWKGQDGSQGV
+73 TYTWSRWRGSDGANGI

-93 TDGRTPY
+93 VDGRTPY
-100 VHFAYA
+100 IHFAYA
-106 DSPDGYTGFTTGEVH
+106 DSPDGYTGFTTGETY
-121 DDGGD
+121 DDGGS
-126 IDAPIV
+126 IDAELTV
-132 TTKVDVSRKLY
+132 TKVDVSKKLY
-143 MGTYTDYTETDSLD
+143 IGVCTNYAVAD
-157 PKKYKWTRIRGADG
+157 PQDPSKYKWQKVRGADG
-171 ANGVPGKP
+171 ANGTPGKP

-190 AYADSSDGRTGFT
+190 AYADSADGRTGFT
-203 VFGDPN
+203 VYGDPN

-218 FEQADS
+218 FEKADS
-224 NDPTRYKW
+224 TDPTKYKW
-232 SLIKGADGAPGPQG
+232 SLIKGADGANGAPGPQG
-246 IQGLQGP
+246 VQGLQGP

-258 IPGQKGADGRTQ
+258 IPGQRGADGRTQ

-284 FSQTASNKA
+284 FSQTATGKA
-293 YIGMY
+293 
-298 QDFNQVDST
+298 
-307 NPSMYRW
+307 
-314 TKWQGRDGEQG
+314 
-325 IPGPPGANG
+325 
-334 ESTYIHFAYADSP
+334 
-347 DGTMGFI
+347 
-354 LTEDVG
+354 
-360 VGGQVYNKSYI
+360 
-371 GTYVDNKREDS
+371 
-382 KDPSMYFWA
+382 
-391 EFKGPKGDVGPTG
+391 
-404 PQGIQGLQGL
+404 
-414 QGDQGIPGQRGADGR
+414 
-429 TPYVHIAYADNESGK
+429 
-444 GMSQTVTN
+444 
-452 KPYIGI
+452 YIGI
-458 YQDFNPTDSND
+458 YQDFNPTDSTT
-469 PKAYKWTKWKGDD
+469 PSSYRWTKWKGDD
-482 GAQGIPGEPGLN
+482 GANGIPGPKGTD
-494 GMTPY
+494 GKTPY

-510 VDGFSVSDST
+510 TSGFSVSDST
-520 NKKYIGTYTD
+520 NKEYIGTYTD
-530 YKEQDS
+530 FTEADS
-536 TNPNLYK
+536 TNPNVYK
-543 WTLIKGADGA
+543 WTKIKGADGA
-553 KGDKGDPG
+553 KGDKGEQGD
-561 ERGLQGPAGP
+561 RGLQGPAGP

-628 YQDFIRE
+628 YQDFIQE

-640 SKYRWTRWKGR
+640 SKYRWTRWKGQ
-651 DGADGIPGKP
+651 DGEQGLPGKP

-670 HFAYANSADGR
+670 HFAYADSSDGR
-681 TDFSLAQSNGKRYI
+681 LNFSLAQTYAKKFI
-695 GTYTDFE
+695 GTYTDFDQA
-702 RGDSSDPGRYKWVS
+702 DSSDPSRYKWVS
-716 LNGDISIG
+716 LSGDLVIG
-724 GRNLWINSKATGY
+724 GRNLWIKNKTTGY
-737 AGIEKLPD
+737 AAIEKLPE

-754 FRIESVEGKNNL
+754 FRIESTWPNSALTFE
-766 QFAIAPEFTSRFYTT
+766 IAPEFTSRIYTK
-781 LTMSAWVKYENVV
+781 LTMTAWIKYENVT
-794 QGKWVWNKFNCF
+794 QGKYSWDRFNCF
-806 KSGGLYRRNSASGSI
+806 KANGLLKRNSKTGKV
-821 SSPEWPGMFGYLG
+821 SPPDWPGMFGFLG
-834 SSDWIKIEKVYNF
+834 TSDWTRIEKTYDF
-847 GSNPNYDQLRTDIRF
+847 GSDPNYDEIKTNLQF
-862 LLEGTKSG
+862 VLENTKTG
-870 TAWITGVKIEFGNTV
+870 TAWITGIQIEIGNTV
-885 TDYSVAPEDTDSAIA
+885 TDYSVAQEDIDSVIA

-928 KATKEVV
+928 KATQEVV

-945 IDIEEAGRKDAEQAT
+945 MDIEEAGRKDAEQAA

-975 EMKIM
+975 ELKIV

-1058 ITLYVGGV
+1058 ITLYVGGA

>member
-14 LDDGRTQYTHLAWC
+14 LDDGKTQYTHLAWC
-28 DGKTYNYEFIPDERY
+28 NFAFKVNQDGSNAYPL

-53 LPFIGIYQDFNFA
+53 LTHIGVYQDFNFA
-66 GSDRFSD
+66 GSDNPET
-73 YHWSRWKGQDGSQGV
+73 YHWSQWRGFDGGQGLPGK
-88 PGAPG
+88 PGA
-93 TDGRTPY
+93 DGRTPY

-106 DSPDGYTGFTTGEVH
+106 DSPDGYTGFTTAEVYTPAQ
-121 DDGGD
+121 D
-126 IDAPIV
+126 IDSEP
-132 TTKVDVSRKLY
+132 TKVKADVSKKLY
-143 MGTYTDYTETDSLD
+143 MGTYTDYTEEDSTD
-157 PKKYKWTRIRGADG
+157 PARYHWQKVRGADG

-190 AYADSSDGRTGFT
+190 AYADSADGRTGFT

-209 KRYMGTYTD
+209 KKYMGTYTD

-224 NDPTRYKW
+224 TDPTKYKW
-232 SLIKGADGAPGPQG
+232 SLIKGADGANGAPGPQG
-246 IQGLQGP
+246 VQGLQGP

-284 FSQTASNKA
+284 FSQTATNKA
-293 YIGMY
+293 
-298 QDFNQVDST
+298 
-307 NPSMYRW
+307 
-314 TKWQGRDGEQG
+314 
-325 IPGPPGANG
+325 
-334 ESTYIHFAYADSP
+334 
-347 DGTMGFI
+347 
-354 LTEDVG
+354 
-360 VGGQVYNKSYI
+360 
-371 GTYVDNKREDS
+371 
-382 KDPSMYFWA
+382 
-391 EFKGPKGDVGPTG
+391 
-404 PQGIQGLQGL
+404 
-414 QGDQGIPGQRGADGR
+414 
-429 TPYVHIAYADNESGK
+429 
-444 GMSQTVTN
+444 
-452 KPYIGI
+452 YIGI
-458 YQDFNPTDSND
+458 YQDFNPTDSTT
-469 PKAYKWTKWKGDD
+469 PSSYRWTKWKGDD
-482 GAQGIPGEPGLN
+482 GANGIPGPKGID
-494 GMTPY
+494 GKTPY

-510 VDGFSVSDST
+510 TSGFSVSDST
-520 NKKYIGTYTD
+520 NKEYIGTYTD
-530 YKEQDS
+530 FTEADS
-536 TNPNLYK
+536 TNPNVYK
-543 WTLIKGADGA
+543 WTKIKGADGA
-553 KGDKGDPG
+553 KGDKGEQGD
-561 ERGLQGPAGP
+561 RGLQGPAGP

-681 TDFSLAQSNGKRYI
+681 SDFSLAQSSGKKYI

-702 RGDSSDPGRYKWVS
+702 QGDSSDPSRYKWVS
-716 LNGDISIG
+716 LNGDLVIG
-724 GRNLWINSKATGY
+724 GRNLWINSRATGY
-737 AGIEKLPD
+737 AGIEKLPE

-754 FRIESVEGKNNL
+754 FRIESVNGKNNL
-766 QFAIAPEFTSRFYTT
+766 KLDIAPEFTSRFYTT
-781 LTMSAWVKYENVV
+781 VTMSCWVKYENVKR
-794 QGKWVWNKFNCF
+794 GKYGWTNFNVF
-806 KSGGLYRRNSASGSI
+806 KSGGLWRRNSKSGKV
-821 SSPEWPGMFGYLG
+821 SSVDYPGMFGFVG
-834 SSDWIKIEKVYNF
+834 SSDWIRLEKVYNF
-847 GSNPNYDQLRTDIRF
+847 GWDTRYDQLRTDLRII
-862 LLEGTKSG
+862 LEDTESG
-870 TAWITGVKIEFGNTV
+870 TAWVTGVKVEIGNTA
-885 TDYSVAPEDTDSAIA
+885 TDYSVAQEDIDSAIA

-928 KATKEVV
+928 KATQEVV

-945 IDIEEAGRKDAEQAT
+945 MDIEEAGRKDAEQAA

-975 EMKIM
+975 ELKIV

-1058 ITLYVGGV
+1058 ITLYVGGA

>member
-28 DGKTYNYEFIPDERY
+28 NFTANISGKGDNAYNA
-43 FTKDPEEGRN
+43 FTKDPEEGR
-53 LPFIGIYQDFNFA
+53 LLTHIGIYQDFNFA
-66 GSDRFSD
+66 GSDRPED
-73 YHWSRWKGQDGSQGV
+73 YHWSRWRGADGAKGV
-88 PGAPG
+88 PGKPG
-93 TDGRTPY
+93 ADGRTPY
-100 VHFAYA
+100 VHSAYA
-106 DSPDGYTGFTTGEVH
+106 DSVDGYTGFTTAEVYIPTQ
-121 DDGGD
+121 D
-126 IDAPIV
+126 IDSEPTKV
-132 TTKVDVSRKLY
+132 KVDVSKKLY
-143 MGTYTDYTETDSLD
+143 MGTYTDYTEEDSTD
-157 PKKYKWTRIRGADG
+157 PARYHWQRVRGADG

-203 VFGDPN
+203 VYGDPN

-224 NDPTRYKW
+224 NDPTKYKW
-232 SLIKGADGAPGPQG
+232 SLIKGADGAN
-246 IQGLQGP
+246 
-253 KGDQG
+253 
-258 IPGQKGADGRTQ
+258 GA
-270 YTHIAYADNAYGNG
+270 
-284 FSQTASNKA
+284 
-293 YIGMY
+293 
-298 QDFNQVDST
+298 
-307 NPSMYRW
+307 P
-314 TKWQGRDGEQG
+314 
-325 IPGPPGANG
+325 
-334 ESTYIHFAYADSP
+334 
-347 DGTMGFI
+347 
-354 LTEDVG
+354 
-360 VGGQVYNKSYI
+360 
-371 GTYVDNKREDS
+371 
-382 KDPSMYFWA
+382 
-391 EFKGPKGDVGPTG
+391 
-404 PQGIQGLQGL
+404 
-414 QGDQGIPGQRGADGR
+414 
-429 TPYVHIAYADNESGK
+429 
-444 GMSQTVTN
+444 
-452 KPYIGI
+452 
-458 YQDFNPTDSND
+458 
-469 PKAYKWTKWKGDD
+469 
-482 GAQGIPGEPGLN
+482 
-494 GMTPY
+494 
-499 IHFAYANSANG
+499 
-510 VDGFSVSDST
+510 
-520 NKKYIGTYTD
+520 
-530 YKEQDS
+530 
-536 TNPNLYK
+536 
-543 WTLIKGADGA
+543 
-553 KGDKGDPG
+553 
-561 ERGLQGPAGP
+561 
-571 AGPQGIQ
+571 GPQGIQ

-628 YQDFIRE
+628 YQDFIQE

-640 SKYRWTRWKGR
+640 SKYRWTRWKGQ
-651 DGADGIPGKP
+651 DGEQGLPGKP

-670 HFAYANSADGR
+670 HFAYANSADGGS
-681 TDFSLAQSNGKRYI
+681 DFSLANSSGKKYI

-702 RGDSSDPGRYKWVS
+702 VGDSSDPGRYKWVS
-716 LNGDISIG
+716 LNGDLVIG

-737 AGIEKLPD
+737 AAIEKLPD

-754 FRIESVEGKNNL
+754 FRIEAEEGKSNL
-766 QFAIAPEFTSRFYTT
+766 IFNLAPEFTSRFYTT
-781 LTMSAWVKYENVV
+781 LTMSCWVKYENV
-794 QGKWVWNKFNCF
+794 QRGKYPWSNFNIF
-806 KSGGLYRRNSASGSI
+806 KSGGLWRRNSKTGQI
-821 SSPEWPGMFGYLG
+821 SSADYPAMFKFTG
-834 SSDWIKIEKVYNF
+834 SSDWTRLEKVYNF
-847 GSNPNYDQLRTDIRF
+847 GWDTRYDQLKTDIRILF
-862 LLEGTKSG
+862 EGTKTG
-870 TAWITGVKIEFGNTV
+870 TAWITGIKIEFGNTT
-885 TDYSVAPEDTDSAIA
+885 TDYTVAPEDVDSAIA

-928 KATKEVV
+928 KATQEVV

-945 IDIEEAGRKDAEQAT
+945 MDIEEAGRKDAEQAA

-975 EMKIM
+975 ELKIV

-1058 ITLYVGGV
+1058 ITLYVGGA

>member
-28 DGKTYNYEFIPDERY
+28 NFGLKVNYDGSNAYKG
-43 FTKDPEEGRN
+43 FTKDPEEGRV
-53 LPFIGIYQDFNFA
+53 LTHIGIYQDFNFA
-66 GSDRFSD
+66 GSDRPED
-73 YHWSRWKGQDGSQGV
+73 YHWSRWLGS
-88 PGAPG
+88 
-93 TDGRTPY
+93 D
-100 VHFAYA
+100 
-106 DSPDGYTGFTTGEVH
+106 
-121 DDGGD
+121 
-126 IDAPIV
+126 
-132 TTKVDVSRKLY
+132 
-143 MGTYTDYTETDSLD
+143 
-157 PKKYKWTRIRGADG
+157 GADG
-171 ANGVPGKP
+171 LPGKP

-190 AYADSSDGRTGFT
+190 AYADSVDGYTGFTTAEVYTPAQDIDSELTKVKVDVSKKLYMGTYTDYIEEDSNDPARYHWQKVRGADGANGTPGKPGADGRTPYVHFAYADSADGRTGFT
-203 VFGDPN
+203 VYGDPN
-209 KRYMGTYTD
+209 KKYMGTYTD
-218 FEQADS
+218 FTQADS
-224 NDPTRYKW
+224 TDPTKYKW
-232 SLIKGADGAPGPQG
+232 SLIKGADGANGAPGPQG
-246 IQGLQGP
+246 VQGLQGP

-258 IPGQKGADGRTQ
+258 IPGQRGADGRTQ

-284 FSQTASNKA
+284 FSQTATGKA
-293 YIGMY
+293 
-298 QDFNQVDST
+298 
-307 NPSMYRW
+307 
-314 TKWQGRDGEQG
+314 
-325 IPGPPGANG
+325 
-334 ESTYIHFAYADSP
+334 
-347 DGTMGFI
+347 
-354 LTEDVG
+354 
-360 VGGQVYNKSYI
+360 
-371 GTYVDNKREDS
+371 
-382 KDPSMYFWA
+382 
-391 EFKGPKGDVGPTG
+391 
-404 PQGIQGLQGL
+404 
-414 QGDQGIPGQRGADGR
+414 
-429 TPYVHIAYADNESGK
+429 
-444 GMSQTVTN
+444 
-452 KPYIGI
+452 YIGI
-458 YQDFNPTDSND
+458 YQDFNPTDSTT
-469 PKAYKWTKWKGDD
+469 PSSYRWTKWKGDD
-482 GAQGIPGEPGLN
+482 GANGIPGPKGTD
-494 GMTPY
+494 GKTPY

-510 VDGFSVSDST
+510 TSGFSVSDST
-520 NKKYIGTYTD
+520 NKEYIGTYTD
-530 YKEQDS
+530 FTEADS

-543 WTLIKGADGA
+543 WTKIKGADGA
-553 KGDKGDPG
+553 KGDKGEQGD
-561 ERGLQGPAGP
+561 RGLQGPAGP

-628 YQDFIRE
+628 YQDFIQE

-640 SKYRWTRWKGR
+640 SKYRWTRWKGQ
-651 DGADGIPGKP
+651 DGEQGLPGKP

-681 TDFSLAQSNGKRYI
+681 SDFSLANSSGKKYI
-695 GTYTDFE
+695 GTYTDYE
-702 RGDSSDPGRYKWVS
+702 QGDSSDPGRYKWVS
-716 LNGDISIG
+716 LNGDLVIG

-737 AGIEKLPD
+737 AAIEKLPE

-754 FRIESVEGKNNL
+754 FRLESQPGKRGVIFN
-766 QFAIAPEFTSRFYTT
+766 IAPEFTSRIYTT
-781 LTMSAWVKYENVV
+781 VTMSCWVKYENVKR
-794 QGKWVWNKFNCF
+794 GKYVWTNFNVF
-806 KSGGLYRRNSASGSI
+806 KSGGLWRRNSKSGQV
-821 SSPEWPGMFGYLG
+821 SSADYPGMFGFTG
-834 SSDWIKIEKVYNF
+834 SSDWIRLEKVYNF
-847 GSNPNYDQLRTDIRF
+847 GWDTRYDQLRTDLRII
-862 LLEGTKSG
+862 LEDTESG
-870 TAWITGVKIEFGNTV
+870 TAWVTGVKVEIGNTA
-885 TDYSVAPEDTDSAIA
+885 TDYTVAQEDVDSAIA

-928 KATKEVV
+928 KATQEVV

-945 IDIEEAGRKDAEQAT
+945 MDIEEAGRKDAEQAA

-975 EMKIM
+975 ELKIV

-1058 ITLYVGGV
+1058 ITLYVGGA

>member
-28 DGKTYNYEFIPDERY
+28 NFTANVRGQRDNAYNA
-43 FTKDPEEGRN
+43 FTKDPEEGRF
-53 LPFIGIYQDFNFA
+53 LTHIGIYQDFNFA
-66 GSDRFSD
+66 GSDRPED
-73 YHWSRWKGQDGSQGV
+73 YHWSKWRGADGANGLPGK
-88 PGAPG
+88 PGA
-93 TDGRTPY
+93 DGRTPY
-100 VHFAYA
+100 IHFAYA
-106 DSPDGYTGFTTGEVH
+106 DSPDGYTGFTTAEVYATAQ
-121 DDGGD
+121 D
-126 IDAPIV
+126 IDSEPTKV
-132 TTKVDVSRKLY
+132 KVDVSKKLY
-143 MGTYTDYTETDSLD
+143 MGTYTDYTEEDSND
-157 PKKYKWTRIRGADG
+157 PARYHWQKVRGADG
-171 ANGVPGKP
+171 ANGTPGKP

-190 AYADSSDGRTGFT
+190 AYADSADGRTGFT
-203 VFGDPN
+203 VYGDPN

-218 FEQADS
+218 FEKADS
-224 NDPTRYKW
+224 TDPTKYKW
-232 SLIKGADGAPGPQG
+232 S
-246 IQGLQGP
+246 
-253 KGDQG
+253 
-258 IPGQKGADGRTQ
+258 
-270 YTHIAYADNAYGNG
+270 
-284 FSQTASNKA
+284 
-293 YIGMY
+293 
-298 QDFNQVDST
+298 
-307 NPSMYRW
+307 
-314 TKWQGRDGEQG
+314 
-325 IPGPPGANG
+325 
-334 ESTYIHFAYADSP
+334 
-347 DGTMGFI
+347 
-354 LTEDVG
+354 
-360 VGGQVYNKSYI
+360 
-371 GTYVDNKREDS
+371 
-382 KDPSMYFWA
+382 
-391 EFKGPKGDVGPTG
+391 
-404 PQGIQGLQGL
+404 
-414 QGDQGIPGQRGADGR
+414 
-429 TPYVHIAYADNESGK
+429 
-444 GMSQTVTN
+444 
-452 KPYIGI
+452 
-458 YQDFNPTDSND
+458 
-469 PKAYKWTKWKGDD
+469 
-482 GAQGIPGEPGLN
+482 
-494 GMTPY
+494 
-499 IHFAYANSANG
+499 
-510 VDGFSVSDST
+510 
-520 NKKYIGTYTD
+520 
-530 YKEQDS
+530 
-536 TNPNLYK
+536 
-543 WTLIKGADGA
+543 LIKGADGA
-553 KGDKGDPG
+553 KGDKGEQGD
-561 ERGLQGPAGP
+561 RGLQGPAGP

-640 SKYRWTRWKGR
+640 SKYRWTRWKGQ
-651 DGADGIPGKP
+651 DGEQGLPGKP

-681 TDFSLAQSNGKRYI
+681 SDFSLANSSGKKYI

-702 RGDSSDPGRYKWVS
+702 VGDSSDPGRYKWVS
-716 LNGDISIG
+716 LNGDLVIG
-724 GRNLWINSKATGY
+724 GRNLWINSRATGY
-737 AGIEKLPD
+737 ASIEKLPE

-754 FRIESVEGKNNL
+754 FRLEFTEGKNNL
-766 QFAIAPEFTSRFYTT
+766 RFDIAPEFTSRLYTT
-781 LTMSAWVKYENVV
+781 VTMSCWVKYENV
-794 QGKWVWNKFNCF
+794 QRGKYGWNNFNVF
-806 KSGGLYRRNSASGSI
+806 KSGGLWRRNSKSGQV
-821 SSPEWPGMFGYLG
+821 SSVDYPGMFGLTG
-834 SSDWIKIEKVYNF
+834 SSDWTRLEKVYNF
-847 GSNPNYDQLRTDIRF
+847 GWDTRYDQLRTDLRI
-862 LLEGTKSG
+862 LLEGTASG
-870 TAWITGVKIEFGNTV
+870 TAWVTGVKVEIGNTA
-885 TDYSVAPEDTDSAIA
+885 TDYSVAQEDIDSAIA

-928 KATKEVV
+928 KATQEVV

-945 IDIEEAGRKDAEQAT
+945 IDIEEAGRKDAEQAA

-975 EMKIM
+975 ELKIV

-1058 ITLYVGGV
+1058 ITLYVGGA

>member
-28 DGKTYNYEFIPDERY
+28 NFTANISGKGDNAYNA
-43 FTKDPEEGRN
+43 FTKDPEEGR
-53 LPFIGIYQDFNFA
+53 LLTHIGIYQDFNFA
-66 GSDRFSD
+66 GSDRPED
-73 YHWSRWKGQDGSQGV
+73 YHWSRWRGADGAKGV
-88 PGAPG
+88 PGKPG
-93 TDGRTPY
+93 ADGRTPY
-100 VHFAYA
+100 VHSAYA
-106 DSPDGYTGFTTGEVH
+106 DSVDGYTGFTTAEVYIPTQ
-121 DDGGD
+121 D
-126 IDAPIV
+126 IDSEPTKV
-132 TTKVDVSRKLY
+132 KVDVSKKLY
-143 MGTYTDYTETDSLD
+143 MGTYTDYTEEDSTD
-157 PKKYKWTRIRGADG
+157 PARYHWQRVRGADG

-203 VFGDPN
+203 VYGDPN

-224 NDPTRYKW
+224 NDPTKYKW
-232 SLIKGADGAPGPQG
+232 SLIKGADGAN
-246 IQGLQGP
+246 
-253 KGDQG
+253 
-258 IPGQKGADGRTQ
+258 GA
-270 YTHIAYADNAYGNG
+270 
-284 FSQTASNKA
+284 
-293 YIGMY
+293 
-298 QDFNQVDST
+298 
-307 NPSMYRW
+307 P
-314 TKWQGRDGEQG
+314 
-325 IPGPPGANG
+325 
-334 ESTYIHFAYADSP
+334 
-347 DGTMGFI
+347 
-354 LTEDVG
+354 
-360 VGGQVYNKSYI
+360 
-371 GTYVDNKREDS
+371 
-382 KDPSMYFWA
+382 
-391 EFKGPKGDVGPTG
+391 
-404 PQGIQGLQGL
+404 
-414 QGDQGIPGQRGADGR
+414 
-429 TPYVHIAYADNESGK
+429 
-444 GMSQTVTN
+444 
-452 KPYIGI
+452 
-458 YQDFNPTDSND
+458 
-469 PKAYKWTKWKGDD
+469 
-482 GAQGIPGEPGLN
+482 
-494 GMTPY
+494 
-499 IHFAYANSANG
+499 
-510 VDGFSVSDST
+510 
-520 NKKYIGTYTD
+520 
-530 YKEQDS
+530 
-536 TNPNLYK
+536 
-543 WTLIKGADGA
+543 
-553 KGDKGDPG
+553 
-561 ERGLQGPAGP
+561 
-571 AGPQGIQ
+571 GPQGIQ

-628 YQDFIRE
+628 YQDFIQE

-640 SKYRWTRWKGR
+640 SKYRWTRWKGQ
-651 DGADGIPGKP
+651 DGEQGLPGKP

-670 HFAYANSADGR
+670 HFAYANSADGGS
-681 TDFSLAQSNGKRYI
+681 DFSLANSSGKKYI

-702 RGDSSDPGRYKWVS
+702 VGDSSDPGRYKWVS
-716 LNGDISIG
+716 LNGDLVIG

-737 AGIEKLPD
+737 AAIEKLPD

-754 FRIESVEGKNNL
+754 FRIEAEEGKSNL
-766 QFAIAPEFTSRFYTT
+766 IFNLAPEFTSRFYTT
-781 LTMSAWVKYENVV
+781 LTMSCWVKYENV
-794 QGKWVWNKFNCF
+794 QRGKYPWSNFNIF
-806 KSGGLYRRNSASGSI
+806 KSGGLWRRNSKTGQI
-821 SSPEWPGMFGYLG
+821 SSADYPAMFKFTG
-834 SSDWIKIEKVYNF
+834 SSDWTRLEKVYNF
-847 GSNPNYDQLRTDIRF
+847 GWDTRYDQLKTDIRILF
-862 LLEGTKSG
+862 EGTKTG
-870 TAWITGVKIEFGNTV
+870 TAWITGIKIEFGNTT
-885 TDYSVAPEDTDSAIA
+885 TDYTVAPEDVDSAIA

-928 KATKEVV
+928 KATQEVV

-945 IDIEEAGRKDAEQAT
+945 MDIEEAGRKDAEQAA

-975 EMKIM
+975 ELKIV

-1018 GKEVASISQ
+1018 GKEAASISQ

-1058 ITLYVGGV
+1058 ITLYVGGA

>member
-28 DGKTYNYEFIPDERY
+28 NFTATINEAGGNTYNQ
-43 FTKDPEEGRN
+43 FTKDPEEGRV
-53 LPFIGIYQDFNFA
+53 LTHIGIYQDFNFA
-66 GSDRFSD
+66 GSDRPED
-73 YHWSRWKGQDGSQGV
+73 YHWSRWHGADGANGV
-88 PGAPG
+88 PGKPG
-93 TDGRTPY
+93 ADGRTPY
-100 VHFAYA
+100 IHFAYA
-106 DSPDGYTGFTTGEVH
+106 DSVDGYTGFTTAEVYTPTQ
-121 DDGGD
+121 D
-126 IDAPIV
+126 IDSEPTKV
-132 TTKVDVSRKLY
+132 KVDVSKKLY
-143 MGTYTDYTETDSLD
+143 MGTYTDYTEEDSTD
-157 PKKYKWTRIRGADG
+157 PARYHWQKVRGADG

-190 AYADSSDGRTGFT
+190 AYADSADGRTGFT

-224 NDPTRYKW
+224 NDPTKYKW
-232 SLIKGADGAPGPQG
+232 SLIKGADGANGAPGPQG
-246 IQGLQGP
+246 VQGLQGP

-258 IPGQKGADGRTQ
+258 IPGQRGADGRTQ

-284 FSQTASNKA
+284 FSQTATGKA
-293 YIGMY
+293 
-298 QDFNQVDST
+298 
-307 NPSMYRW
+307 
-314 TKWQGRDGEQG
+314 
-325 IPGPPGANG
+325 
-334 ESTYIHFAYADSP
+334 
-347 DGTMGFI
+347 
-354 LTEDVG
+354 
-360 VGGQVYNKSYI
+360 
-371 GTYVDNKREDS
+371 
-382 KDPSMYFWA
+382 
-391 EFKGPKGDVGPTG
+391 
-404 PQGIQGLQGL
+404 
-414 QGDQGIPGQRGADGR
+414 
-429 TPYVHIAYADNESGK
+429 
-444 GMSQTVTN
+444 
-452 KPYIGI
+452 YIGI
-458 YQDFNPTDSND
+458 YQDFNPTDSTT
-469 PKAYKWTKWKGDD
+469 PSSYRWTKWKGDD
-482 GAQGIPGEPGLN
+482 GANGIPGPKGTD
-494 GMTPY
+494 GKTPY

-510 VDGFSVSDST
+510 TSGFSVSDST
-520 NKKYIGTYTD
+520 NKEYIGTYTD
-530 YKEQDS
+530 FTEADS
-536 TNPNLYK
+536 TNPNVYK
-543 WTLIKGADGA
+543 WTKIKGADGA
-553 KGDKGDPG
+553 KGDKGEQGD
-561 ERGLQGPAGP
+561 RGLQGPAGP

-640 SKYRWTRWKGR
+640 SKYRWTRWKGQ
-651 DGADGIPGKP
+651 DGEQGLPGKP

-681 TDFSLAQSNGKRYI
+681 SDFSLANSSGKKYI

-702 RGDSSDPGRYKWVS
+702 VGDSSDPGRYKWVS
-716 LNGDISIG
+716 LNGDLVIG
-724 GRNLWINSKATGY
+724 GRNLWINSRATGY
-737 AGIEKLPD
+737 ATIEKLPE

-754 FRIESVEGKNNL
+754 FRLEAEPGKNNL
-766 QFAIAPEFTSRFYTT
+766 RFDIAPEFTSRLYTT
-781 LTMSAWVKYENVV
+781 VTMSCWVKYENV
-794 QGKWVWNKFNCF
+794 QRGKYAWNKFNVF
-806 KSGGLYRRNSASGSI
+806 KSGGLYRRNSKSGAV
-821 SSPEWPGMFGYLG
+821 SSPEWPGMFGFVG
-834 SSDWIKIEKVYNF
+834 SSDWTRLEKVYNF
-847 GSNPNYDQLRTDIRF
+847 GWDTRYDQLRTDLRI
-862 LLEGTKSG
+862 LLEDTKSG
-870 TAWITGVKIEFGNTV
+870 TAWVTGIKVEIGNTV
-885 TDYSVAPEDTDSAIA
+885 TDYSVAQEDIDSAIA

-928 KATKEVV
+928 KATQEVV
-935 DEWINQVHNL
+935 DKWINQVHNL
-945 IDIEEAGRKDAEQAT
+945 MDIEEAGRKDAEQAA

-975 EMKIM
+975 ELKIV

-1058 ITLYVGGV
+1058 ITLYVGGA

>member
-28 DGKTYNYEFIPDERY
+28 NKKLTANGVDVPNYDT
-43 FTKDPEEGRN
+43 FTKDPKEGTTCE
-53 LPFIGIYQDFNFA
+53 LIGIYQDFNFA
-66 GSDRFSD
+66 GSDRPED
-73 YHWSRWKGQDGSQGV
+73 YHWSRWRGYDGAAGI

-93 TDGRTPY
+93 SDGRTPY
-100 VHFAYA
+100 IHFAYA
-106 DSPDGYTGFTTGEVH
+106 DSPDGYTGFTTGKEYH
-121 DDGGD
+121 DSGD
-126 IDAPIV
+126 IDSELVI
-132 TTKVDVSRKLY
+132 TNVDVSRKLY
-143 MGTYTDYTETDSLD
+143 MGTYTDYNFSDSND
-157 PKKYKWTRIRGADG
+157 PTKYKWQKVRGADG
-171 ANGVPGKP
+171 ANGTPGKP

-190 AYADSSDGRTGFT
+190 AYADSADGRTGFT
-203 VFGDPN
+203 VYGDPN

-218 FEQADS
+218 FEKADS
-224 NDPTRYKW
+224 TDPTKYKW
-232 SLIKGADGAPGPQG
+232 SLIKGADGANGAPGPQG
-246 IQGLQGP
+246 VQGLQGP
-253 KGDQG
+253 KGEQG
-258 IPGQKGADGRTQ
+258 VPGQRGADGRTQ

-284 FSQTASNKA
+284 FSQTATGKA
-293 YIGMY
+293 
-298 QDFNQVDST
+298 
-307 NPSMYRW
+307 
-314 TKWQGRDGEQG
+314 
-325 IPGPPGANG
+325 
-334 ESTYIHFAYADSP
+334 
-347 DGTMGFI
+347 
-354 LTEDVG
+354 
-360 VGGQVYNKSYI
+360 
-371 GTYVDNKREDS
+371 
-382 KDPSMYFWA
+382 
-391 EFKGPKGDVGPTG
+391 
-404 PQGIQGLQGL
+404 
-414 QGDQGIPGQRGADGR
+414 
-429 TPYVHIAYADNESGK
+429 
-444 GMSQTVTN
+444 
-452 KPYIGI
+452 YIGI
-458 YQDFNPTDSND
+458 YQDFNPTDSTT
-469 PKAYKWTKWKGDD
+469 PSSYRWTKWKGDD
-482 GAQGIPGEPGLN
+482 GANGIPGPKGTD
-494 GMTPY
+494 GKTPY

-510 VDGFSVSDST
+510 TSGFSVSDST
-520 NKKYIGTYTD
+520 NKEYIGTYTD
-530 YKEQDS
+530 FTEADS
-536 TNPNLYK
+536 TNPNVYK
-543 WTLIKGADGA
+543 WTKIKGADGA
-553 KGDKGDPG
+553 KGDKGEQGD
-561 ERGLQGPAGP
+561 RGLQGPAGP

-640 SKYRWTRWKGR
+640 SKYRWTRWKGQ
-651 DGADGIPGKP
+651 DGERGVPGKP

-681 TDFSLAQSNGKRYI
+681 SDFSLANSSGKKYI

-702 RGDSSDPGRYKWVS
+702 VGDSSDPGRYKWVS
-716 LNGDISIG
+716 LNGDLVIG

-737 AGIEKLPD
+737 AAIEKLPD

-754 FRIESVEGKNNL
+754 FRIEAEEGKNSLIFNL
-766 QFAIAPEFTSRFYTT
+766 APEFTSRFYTT
-781 LTMSAWVKYENVV
+781 LTMTCWVKYENV
-794 QGKWVWNKFNCF
+794 QRGNSPWSNFNIF
-806 KSGGLYRRNSASGSI
+806 KSGGLLRRNSKTGQI
-821 SSPEWPGMFGYLG
+821 SPTYYPGMFGFTG
-834 SSDWIKIEKVYNF
+834 SSDWTRLEKVYNF
-847 GSNPNYDQLRTDIRF
+847 GWDTRYDQLKTDIRILF
-862 LLEGTKSG
+862 EGVKTG
-870 TAWITGVKIEFGNTV
+870 TAWITGIKIEFGNTT
-885 TDYSVAPEDTDSAIA
+885 TDYTVAPEDVDSAIA

-928 KATKEVV
+928 KATQEVV

-945 IDIEEAGRKDAEQAT
+945 MDIEEAGRKDAEQAA

-975 EMKIM
+975 ELKIV

-1058 ITLYVGGV
+1058 ITLYAGGA

>member
-28 DGKTYNYEFIPDERY
+28 ITGRIHNGQYTPDLTT
-43 FTKDPEEGRN
+43 FTKDPDEGVN
-53 LPFIGIYQDFNFA
+53 AQYIGVYQDFNFS
-66 GSDRFSD
+66 GSDNPNT
-73 YHWSRWKGQDGSQGV
+73 YTWSRWRGSDGANGI

-93 TDGRTPY
+93 VDGRTPY
-100 VHFAYA
+100 IHFAYA
-106 DSPDGYTGFTTGEVH
+106 DSPDGYTGFTTGETY
-121 DDGGD
+121 DDGGS
-126 IDAPIV
+126 IDAELTV
-132 TTKVDVSRKLY
+132 TKVDVSKKLY
-143 MGTYTDYTETDSLD
+143 MGTYTDYNVTDPQD
-157 PKKYKWTRIRGADG
+157 PSKYKWQKVRGADG
-171 ANGVPGKP
+171 ANGTPGKP

-190 AYADSSDGRTGFT
+190 AYADSADGRTGFT
-203 VFGDPN
+203 VYGDPN

-218 FEQADS
+218 FEKADS
-224 NDPTRYKW
+224 TDPTKYKW
-232 SLIKGADGAPGPQG
+232 SLIKGADGANGAPGPQG
-246 IQGLQGP
+246 VQGLQGP

-258 IPGQKGADGRTQ
+258 IPGQRGADGRTQ

-284 FSQTASNKA
+284 FSQTATNKA
-293 YIGMY
+293 
-298 QDFNQVDST
+298 
-307 NPSMYRW
+307 
-314 TKWQGRDGEQG
+314 
-325 IPGPPGANG
+325 
-334 ESTYIHFAYADSP
+334 
-347 DGTMGFI
+347 
-354 LTEDVG
+354 
-360 VGGQVYNKSYI
+360 
-371 GTYVDNKREDS
+371 
-382 KDPSMYFWA
+382 
-391 EFKGPKGDVGPTG
+391 
-404 PQGIQGLQGL
+404 
-414 QGDQGIPGQRGADGR
+414 
-429 TPYVHIAYADNESGK
+429 
-444 GMSQTVTN
+444 
-452 KPYIGI
+452 YIGI
-458 YQDFNPTDSND
+458 YQDFNPTDSTT
-469 PKAYKWTKWKGDD
+469 PSSYRWTKWKGDD
-482 GAQGIPGEPGLN
+482 GANGIPGPKGTD
-494 GMTPY
+494 GKTPY

-510 VDGFSVSDST
+510 TSGFSVSDST
-520 NKKYIGTYTD
+520 NKEYIGTYTD
-530 YKEQDS
+530 FTEADS

-543 WTLIKGADGA
+543 WTKIKGADGA
-553 KGDKGDPG
+553 KGDKGEQGD
-561 ERGLQGPAGP
+561 RGLQGPAGP

-628 YQDFIRE
+628 YQDFIQE

-640 SKYRWTRWKGR
+640 SKYRWTRWKGQ
-651 DGADGIPGKP
+651 DGEQGLPGKP

-681 TDFSLAQSNGKRYI
+681 SDFSLANSSGKKYI

-702 RGDSSDPGRYKWVS
+702 VGDSSDPGRYKWVS
-716 LNGDISIG
+716 LNGDLVIG
-724 GRNLWINSKATGY
+724 GRNLWINSKVTGY
-737 AGIEKLPD
+737 AAIEKLPE

-754 FRIESVEGKNNL
+754 FRLESQPGKRGVFFN
-766 QFAIAPEFTSRFYTT
+766 IAPEFTSRLYTT
-781 LTMSAWVKYENVV
+781 VTMSCWVKYENVKR
-794 QGKWVWNKFNCF
+794 GKYAWTNFNVF
-806 KSGGLYRRNSASGSI
+806 KSGGLWRRNSKSGQV
-821 SSPEWPGMFGYLG
+821 SSADYPGMFGFVG
-834 SSDWIKIEKVYNF
+834 SSDWIKLEKVYNF
-847 GSNPNYDQLRTDIRF
+847 GWDTRYDQLRTDLRII
-862 LLEGTKSG
+862 LEDTESG
-870 TAWITGVKIEFGNTV
+870 TAWVTGVKVEIGNTV
-885 TDYSVAPEDTDSAIA
+885 TDYSVAQEDIDSAIA

-928 KATKEVV
+928 KATQEVV

-945 IDIEEAGRKDAEQAT
+945 MDIEEAGRKDAEQAA

-975 EMKIM
+975 ELKIV

-1058 ITLYVGGV
+1058 ITLYVGGA

>member
-14 LDDGRTQYTHLAWC
+14 LDDGKTQYTHLAWC
-28 DGKTYNYEFIPDERY
+28 GRIKHNEQWIPDY
-43 FTKDPEEGRN
+43 NKFTKDPEEGAG
-53 LPFIGIYQDFNFA
+53 LDFIGIYQDFNFA
-66 GSDRFSD
+66 GSDRPDD
-73 YHWSRWKGQDGSQGV
+73 YHWSKWKGSDGATGV

-106 DSPDGYTGFTTGEVH
+106 DSPDGYTGFTTGEIH
-121 DDGGD
+121 SDGGD

-143 MGTYTDYTETDSLD
+143 MGTYTDYNFSDSND
-157 PKKYKWTRIRGADG
+157 PTKYKWQRVRGADG

-218 FEQADS
+218 FDQADS
-224 NDPTRYKW
+224 TEPTKYKW
-232 SLIKGADGAPGPQG
+232 SLIKGADGANGAPGPQG
-246 IQGLQGP
+246 VQGLQGP

-284 FSQTASNKA
+284 FSQTATGKA
-293 YIGMY
+293 
-298 QDFNQVDST
+298 
-307 NPSMYRW
+307 
-314 TKWQGRDGEQG
+314 
-325 IPGPPGANG
+325 
-334 ESTYIHFAYADSP
+334 
-347 DGTMGFI
+347 
-354 LTEDVG
+354 
-360 VGGQVYNKSYI
+360 
-371 GTYVDNKREDS
+371 
-382 KDPSMYFWA
+382 
-391 EFKGPKGDVGPTG
+391 
-404 PQGIQGLQGL
+404 
-414 QGDQGIPGQRGADGR
+414 
-429 TPYVHIAYADNESGK
+429 
-444 GMSQTVTN
+444 
-452 KPYIGI
+452 YIGI
-458 YQDFNPTDSND
+458 YQDFNPTDSTT
-469 PKAYKWTKWKGDD
+469 PSSYRWTKWKGDD
-482 GAQGIPGEPGLN
+482 GANGIPGPKGTD
-494 GMTPY
+494 GKTPY

-510 VDGFSVSDST
+510 NSGFSVSDST
-520 NKKYIGTYTD
+520 NKEYIGTYTD
-530 YKEQDS
+530 FTEADS
-536 TNPNLYK
+536 TNPNVYK
-543 WTLIKGADGA
+543 WTKIKGNDGA
-553 KGDKGDPG
+553 KGDKGETG
-561 ERGLQGPAGP
+561 ERGLQGPPGP

-640 SKYRWTRWKGR
+640 SKYRWTRWKGQ
-651 DGADGIPGKP
+651 DGEQGLPGKP

-670 HFAYANSADGR
+670 HFAYANSSDGR
-681 TDFSLAQSNGKRYI
+681 SDFSLAQSSGKKYI

-702 RGDSSDPGRYKWVS
+702 QGDSSDPARYKWVS
-716 LNGDISIG
+716 LNGDLVIG

-737 AGIEKLPD
+737 AAIEKLPE

-754 FRIESVEGKNNL
+754 FRIEAEEGKNNL
-766 QFAIAPEFTSRFYTT
+766 RFNLAPEFTSRFYTT
-781 LTMSAWVKYENVV
+781 LTMSCWVKYENV
-794 QGKWVWNKFNCF
+794 QRGKYPWSNFNIF
-806 KSGGLYRRNSASGSI
+806 KSGGLWRRNSKTGQI
-821 SSPEWPGMFGYLG
+821 SSTDYPGMFGFTG
-834 SSDWIKIEKVYNF
+834 SSNWTRLEKVYNF
-847 GSNPNYDQLRTDIRF
+847 GWDTRYDQLKTDIRILF
-862 LLEGTKSG
+862 EGAKTG
-870 TAWITGVKIEFGNTV
+870 TAWITGIKIEFGNTA
-885 TDYSVAPEDTDSAIA
+885 TDYTIAPEDVDSAIT

>member
-28 DGKTYNYEFIPDERY
+28 NFTANVIGQVDNAYNA
-43 FTKDPEEGRN
+43 FTKDPEEGRF
-53 LPFIGIYQDFNFA
+53 LTHIGIYQDFNFA
-66 GSDRFSD
+66 GSDRPED
-73 YHWSRWKGQDGSQGV
+73 YHWSKWR
-88 PGAPG
+88 G
-93 TDGRTPY
+93 TDG
-100 VHFAYA
+100 
-106 DSPDGYTGFTTGEVH
+106 D
-121 DDGGD
+121 
-126 IDAPIV
+126 
-132 TTKVDVSRKLY
+132 
-143 MGTYTDYTETDSLD
+143 
-157 PKKYKWTRIRGADG
+157 
-171 ANGVPGKP
+171 NGLPGKP

-190 AYADSSDGRTGFT
+190 AYADSVDGYTGFTTAEVYTPAQDIDSEPTKVKVDVSKKLYMGTYTDYTEEDSTDPARYHWQKVRGADGANGTPGKPGADGRTPYVHFAYADSADGRTGFT
-203 VFGDPN
+203 VYGDPN

-218 FEQADS
+218 FTQADS
-224 NDPTRYKW
+224 TDPTKYKW
-232 SLIKGADGAPGPQG
+232 SLIKGADGANGAPGPQG
-246 IQGLQGP
+246 VQGLQGP

-258 IPGQKGADGRTQ
+258 IPGQRGADGRTQ

-284 FSQTASNKA
+284 FSQTATGKA
-293 YIGMY
+293 
-298 QDFNQVDST
+298 
-307 NPSMYRW
+307 
-314 TKWQGRDGEQG
+314 
-325 IPGPPGANG
+325 
-334 ESTYIHFAYADSP
+334 
-347 DGTMGFI
+347 
-354 LTEDVG
+354 
-360 VGGQVYNKSYI
+360 
-371 GTYVDNKREDS
+371 
-382 KDPSMYFWA
+382 
-391 EFKGPKGDVGPTG
+391 
-404 PQGIQGLQGL
+404 
-414 QGDQGIPGQRGADGR
+414 
-429 TPYVHIAYADNESGK
+429 
-444 GMSQTVTN
+444 
-452 KPYIGI
+452 YIGI
-458 YQDFNPTDSND
+458 YQDFNPTDSTT
-469 PKAYKWTKWKGDD
+469 PSSYRWTKWKGDD
-482 GAQGIPGEPGLN
+482 GANGIPGPKGTD
-494 GMTPY
+494 GKTPY

-510 VDGFSVSDST
+510 TSGFSVSDST
-520 NKKYIGTYTD
+520 NKEYIGTYTD
-530 YKEQDS
+530 FTEADS

-543 WTLIKGADGA
+543 WTKIKGADGA
-553 KGDKGDPG
+553 KGDKGEQGD
-561 ERGLQGPAGP
+561 RGLQGPAGP

-640 SKYRWTRWKGR
+640 SKYRWTRWKGQ
-651 DGADGIPGKP
+651 DGEQGLPGKP

-681 TDFSLAQSNGKRYI
+681 SDFSLANSSGKKYI
-695 GTYTDFE
+695 GTYTDYE
-702 RGDSSDPGRYKWVS
+702 QGDSSDPGRYKWVS
-716 LNGDISIG
+716 LNGDLVIG
-724 GRNLWINSKATGY
+724 GRNLWISSKATGY
-737 AGIEKLPD
+737 AAIEKLPE

-754 FRIESVEGKNNL
+754 FRIEAEEEKNTLRFNL
-766 QFAIAPEFTSRFYTT
+766 APEFTSRFYTT
-781 LTMSAWVKYENVV
+781 LTMSCWVKYENV
-794 QGKWVWNKFNCF
+794 QRGKYAWSNFNVF
-806 KSGGLYRRNSASGSI
+806 KSGGLWRRNSKTGQI
-821 SSPEWPGMFGYLG
+821 SSADYPGMFGFTG
-834 SSDWIKIEKVYNF
+834 SSDWTRLEKVYNF
-847 GSNPNYDQLRTDIRF
+847 GWDTRYDQLKTDIRI
-862 LLEGTKSG
+862 LLEGTKTG
-870 TAWITGVKIEFGNTV
+870 TAWITGIKIEFGNTT
-885 TDYSVAPEDTDSAIA
+885 TDYTVAQEDIDSAIA

-928 KATKEVV
+928 KATQEVV

-945 IDIEEAGRKDAEQAT
+945 MDIEEAGRKDAEQAA

-975 EMKIM
+975 ELKIV

-1058 ITLYVGGV
+1058 ITLYVGGA

>member
-28 DGKTYNYEFIPDERY
+28 NFTANVRGQGGNAYNA
-43 FTKDPEEGRN
+43 FTKDPEEGRV
-53 LPFIGIYQDFNFA
+53 LTHIGIYQDFNFA
-66 GSDRFSD
+66 GSDRPED
-73 YHWSRWKGQDGSQGV
+73 YHWSKWRGS
-88 PGAPG
+88 
-93 TDGRTPY
+93 
-100 VHFAYA
+100 
-106 DSPDGYTGFTTGEVH
+106 
-121 DDGGD
+121 
-126 IDAPIV
+126 
-132 TTKVDVSRKLY
+132 
-143 MGTYTDYTETDSLD
+143 
-157 PKKYKWTRIRGADG
+157 DG
-171 ANGVPGKP
+171 ANGTPGKP

-190 AYADSSDGRTGFT
+190 AYADSVDGYTGFTTAEVYTPAQDIDSEPTKVKVDVSKKLYMGTYTDYTEEDSTDPARYHWQKVRGADGANGTPGKPGADGRTPYVHFAYADSADGRTGFT
-203 VFGDPN
+203 VYGDPN
-209 KRYMGTYTD
+209 KKYMGTYTD
-218 FEQADS
+218 FEKADS
-224 NDPTRYKW
+224 TDPTKYKW
-232 SLIKGADGAPGPQG
+232 SLIKGADGANGAPGPQG
-246 IQGLQGP
+246 VQGLQGP

-258 IPGQKGADGRTQ
+258 IPGQRGADGRTQ

-284 FSQTASNKA
+284 FSQTA
-293 YIGMY
+293 
-298 QDFNQVDST
+298 T
-307 NPSMYRW
+307 
-314 TKWQGRDGEQG
+314 
-325 IPGPPGANG
+325 
-334 ESTYIHFAYADSP
+334 
-347 DGTMGFI
+347 
-354 LTEDVG
+354 
-360 VGGQVYNKSYI
+360 NKS
-371 GTYVDNKREDS
+371 
-382 KDPSMYFWA
+382 
-391 EFKGPKGDVGPTG
+391 
-404 PQGIQGLQGL
+404 
-414 QGDQGIPGQRGADGR
+414 
-429 TPYVHIAYADNESGK
+429 
-444 GMSQTVTN
+444 
-452 KPYIGI
+452 YIGI
-458 YQDFNPTDSND
+458 YQDFNPTDSTT
-469 PKAYKWTKWKGDD
+469 PSSYRWTKWKGDD
-482 GAQGIPGEPGLN
+482 GANGIPGPKGTD
-494 GMTPY
+494 GKTPY

-510 VDGFSVSDST
+510 TSGFSVSDST
-520 NKKYIGTYTD
+520 NKEYIGTYTD
-530 YKEQDS
+530 FTEADS

-543 WTLIKGADGA
+543 WTKIKGADGA
-553 KGDKGDPG
+553 KGDKGEQGD
-561 ERGLQGPAGP
+561 RGLQGPAGP

-640 SKYRWTRWKGR
+640 SKYRWTRWKGQ
-651 DGADGIPGKP
+651 DGEQGLPGKP

-670 HFAYANSADGR
+670 HFAYANSSDGR
-681 TDFSLAQSNGKRYI
+681 SDFSLANSSGKKYI

-702 RGDSSDPGRYKWVS
+702 VGDSSDPGRYKWVS
-716 LNGDISIG
+716 LNGDLVIG

-737 AGIEKLPD
+737 AAIEKLPE

-754 FRIESVEGKNNL
+754 FRLESESGKNNL
-766 QFAIAPEFTSRFYTT
+766 MLIIAPEFTSRFYTT
-781 LTMSAWVKYENVV
+781 VTMSCWVKYENVRR
-794 QGKWVWNKFNCF
+794 GKYGWSNFNVF
-806 KSGGLYRRNSASGSI
+806 KSGGLWRRNSKTGAV
-821 SSPEWPGMFGYLG
+821 SSADYPGMFGFTG
-834 SSDWIKIEKVYNF
+834 SADWTRLEKVYNF
-847 GSNPNYDQLRTDIRF
+847 GWDTRYDQLRTDLRI
-862 LLEGTKSG
+862 LLEGTSSG
-870 TAWITGVKIEFGNTV
+870 TAWVTGIKVEIGNTA
-885 TDYSVAPEDTDSAIA
+885 TDYTVAQEDVDSAIA

-928 KATKEVV
+928 KATQEVV

-945 IDIEEAGRKDAEQAT
+945 MDIEEAGRKDAEQAA

-975 EMKIM
+975 ELKIV

-1058 ITLYVGGV
+1058 ITLYVGGA

>member
-28 DGKTYNYEFIPDERY
+28 MSGRINNGQYTPNFVT
-43 FTKDPEEGRN
+43 FTKDPDEGAN
-53 LPFIGIYQDFNFA
+53 AEYIGIYQDFNFS
-66 GSDRFSD
+66 GSDNPD
-73 YHWSRWKGQDGSQGV
+73 TYTWSRWRGSDGANGI

-93 TDGRTPY
+93 IDGRTPY
-100 VHFAYA
+100 IHFAYA
-106 DSPDGYTGFTTGEVH
+106 DSPDGYTGFTTGEAYS
-121 DDGGD
+121 DAGD
-126 IDAPIV
+126 IDSELVI
-132 TTKVDVSRKLY
+132 TKVDVSKKLY
-143 MGTYTDYTETDSLD
+143 IGTYTDYNVTDPLD
-157 PKKYKWTRIRGADG
+157 PSKYNWQRVRGADG

-190 AYADSSDGRTGFT
+190 AYANSADGRTGFT
-203 VFGDPN
+203 VYGDPN
-209 KRYMGTYTD
+209 KKYMGTYTD

-224 NDPTRYKW
+224 TDPTKYKW
-232 SLIKGADGAPGPQG
+232 SLIKGADGSNGAPGPQG
-246 IQGLQGP
+246 VQGLQGP

-258 IPGQKGADGRTQ
+258 IPGQRGADGRTQ

-284 FSQTASNKA
+284 FSQTATGKA
-293 YIGMY
+293 
-298 QDFNQVDST
+298 
-307 NPSMYRW
+307 
-314 TKWQGRDGEQG
+314 
-325 IPGPPGANG
+325 
-334 ESTYIHFAYADSP
+334 
-347 DGTMGFI
+347 
-354 LTEDVG
+354 
-360 VGGQVYNKSYI
+360 
-371 GTYVDNKREDS
+371 
-382 KDPSMYFWA
+382 
-391 EFKGPKGDVGPTG
+391 
-404 PQGIQGLQGL
+404 
-414 QGDQGIPGQRGADGR
+414 
-429 TPYVHIAYADNESGK
+429 
-444 GMSQTVTN
+444 
-452 KPYIGI
+452 YIGI
-458 YQDFNPTDSND
+458 YQDFNPTDSTT
-469 PKAYKWTKWKGDD
+469 PSSYRWTKWKGDD
-482 GAQGIPGEPGLN
+482 GANGIPGPKGTD
-494 GMTPY
+494 GKTPY

-510 VDGFSVSDST
+510 TSGFSVSDST
-520 NKKYIGTYTD
+520 NKEYIGTYTD
-530 YKEQDS
+530 FTEADS
-536 TNPNLYK
+536 TNPNVYK
-543 WTLIKGADGA
+543 WTKIKGADGA
-553 KGDKGDPG
+553 KGDKGEQGD
-561 ERGLQGPAGP
+561 RGLQGPAGP

-640 SKYRWTRWKGR
+640 SKYRWTRWKGQ
-651 DGADGIPGKP
+651 DGEQGLPGKP

-681 TDFSLAQSNGKRYI
+681 SDFSLANSSGKKYI

-702 RGDSSDPGRYKWVS
+702 VGDSSDPGRYKWVS
-716 LNGDISIG
+716 LNGDLVIG
-724 GRNLWINSKATGY
+724 GRNLWLNSKATGY
-737 AGIEKLPD
+737 AAIEKLPE

-754 FRIESVEGKNNL
+754 FRIEAEEGKNNL
-766 QFAIAPEFTSRFYTT
+766 RFNLAPEFTSRFYTT
-781 LTMSAWVKYENVV
+781 LTMSCWVKYENV
-794 QGKWVWNKFNCF
+794 QRGKYPWSNFNIF
-806 KSGGLYRRNSASGSI
+806 KSGGLRRRNSKTGQI
-821 SSPEWPGMFGYLG
+821 SSVDYPGMFGFTG
-834 SSDWIKIEKVYNF
+834 SSDWTRLEKVYDF
-847 GSNPNYDQLRTDIRF
+847 GWDTRYDQLKTDIRF
-862 LLEGTKSG
+862 LFEGAKTG
-870 TAWITGVKIEFGNTV
+870 TAWITGIKIEFGNTT
-885 TDYSVAPEDTDSAIA
+885 TDYTVAPEDLDSAIA

-928 KATKEVV
+928 KATQEVV

-945 IDIEEAGRKDAEQAT
+945 MDIEEAGRKDAEQAA

-975 EMKIM
+975 ELKIV

-1000 DGSSKVLVSTD
+1000 NGSSKVLVSTD

-1058 ITLYVGGV
+1058 ITLYVGGA

>member
-28 DGKTYNYEFIPDERY
+28 NFGLKVNYDGSNAYNA
-43 FTKDPEEGRN
+43 FTKDPEEGRI
-53 LPFIGIYQDFNFA
+53 LSHIGIYQDFNFA
-66 GSDRFSD
+66 GSDRPED
-73 YHWSRWKGQDGSQGV
+73 YHWSRWHGADGANGLPGKPGV
-88 PGAPG
+88 
-93 TDGRTPY
+93 DGRTPY
-100 VHFAYA
+100 IHFAYA
-106 DSPDGYTGFTTGEVH
+106 DSVDGYTGFTTAEVYTPAQ
-121 DDGGD
+121 D
-126 IDAPIV
+126 IDSEPTKV
-132 TTKVDVSRKLY
+132 KVDVSKKLY
-143 MGTYTDYTETDSLD
+143 MGTYTDYTEEDSND
-157 PKKYKWTRIRGADG
+157 PARYHWQKVRGADG
-171 ANGVPGKP
+171 ANGTPGKP

-190 AYADSSDGRTGFT
+190 AYADSADGRTGFT
-203 VFGDPN
+203 VYGDSN
-209 KRYMGTYTD
+209 KKYMGTYSD
-218 FEQADS
+218 FEKADS
-224 NDPTRYKW
+224 TDPTKYKW
-232 SLIKGADGAPGPQG
+232 SLIKGADGANGAPGPQG
-246 IQGLQGP
+246 VQGLQGP

-258 IPGQKGADGRTQ
+258 IPGQRGADGRTQ

-284 FSQTASNKA
+284 FSQTATGKA
-293 YIGMY
+293 
-298 QDFNQVDST
+298 
-307 NPSMYRW
+307 
-314 TKWQGRDGEQG
+314 
-325 IPGPPGANG
+325 
-334 ESTYIHFAYADSP
+334 
-347 DGTMGFI
+347 
-354 LTEDVG
+354 
-360 VGGQVYNKSYI
+360 
-371 GTYVDNKREDS
+371 
-382 KDPSMYFWA
+382 
-391 EFKGPKGDVGPTG
+391 
-404 PQGIQGLQGL
+404 
-414 QGDQGIPGQRGADGR
+414 
-429 TPYVHIAYADNESGK
+429 
-444 GMSQTVTN
+444 
-452 KPYIGI
+452 YIGI
-458 YQDFNPTDSND
+458 YQDFNPTDSTT
-469 PKAYKWTKWKGDD
+469 PSSYRWTKWKGDD
-482 GAQGIPGEPGLN
+482 GANGIPGPKGTD
-494 GMTPY
+494 GKTPY

-510 VDGFSVSDST
+510 TSGFSVSDST
-520 NKKYIGTYTD
+520 NKEYIGTYTD
-530 YKEQDS
+530 FTEADS
-536 TNPNLYK
+536 TNPNVYK
-543 WTLIKGADGA
+543 WTKIKGADGA
-553 KGDKGDPG
+553 KGDKGEQGD
-561 ERGLQGPAGP
+561 RGLQGPAGP

-628 YQDFIRE
+628 YQDFIQE

-640 SKYRWTRWKGR
+640 SKYRWTRWKGQ
-651 DGADGIPGKP
+651 DGEQGLPGKP

-681 TDFSLAQSNGKRYI
+681 SDFSLANSSGKKYI
-695 GTYTDFE
+695 GTYTDYE
-702 RGDSSDPGRYKWVS
+702 QGDSSDPGRYKWVS
-716 LNGDISIG
+716 LNGDLVIG
-724 GRNLWINSKATGY
+724 GRNLWINSRATGY
-737 AGIEKLPD
+737 AAIEKLPE

-754 FRIESVEGKNNL
+754 FRLEAGNNKNNL
-766 QFAIAPEFTSRFYTT
+766 MLQISPEFSSRLYTT
-781 LTMSAWVKYENVV
+781 VTMSCWVKYENV
-794 QGKWVWNKFNCF
+794 QRGKYVWSNFNVF
-806 KSGGLYRRNSASGSI
+806 KSGGLYRRNSKSGTV
-821 SSPEWPGMFGYLG
+821 SSPEWPGMFSFTG
-834 SSDWIKIEKVYNF
+834 SSDWIRLEKVYNF
-847 GSNPNYDQLRTDIRF
+847 GWDTRYDQLRTDLRI
-862 LLEGTKSG
+862 LLEGVASG
-870 TAWITGVKIEFGNTV
+870 TAWVTGIKVEIGNTA
-885 TDYSVAPEDTDSAIA
+885 TDYTVAQEDVDSAIA

-928 KATKEVV
+928 KATQEVV

-945 IDIEEAGRKDAEQAT
+945 MDIEEAGRKDAEQAV

-975 EMKIM
+975 ELKIV

-1058 ITLYVGGV
+1058 ITLYVGGA

>member
-28 DGKTYNYEFIPDERY
+28 NFGFKVNYDGSNAYNA
-43 FTKDPEEGRN
+43 FTKDPEEGRV
-53 LPFIGIYQDFNFA
+53 LTHIGIYQDFNFA
-66 GSDRFSD
+66 GSDRPED
-73 YHWSRWKGQDGSQGV
+73 YHWSRWLGQDG
-88 PGAPG
+88 
-93 TDGRTPY
+93 
-100 VHFAYA
+100 
-106 DSPDGYTGFTTGEVH
+106 
-121 DDGGD
+121 
-126 IDAPIV
+126 
-132 TTKVDVSRKLY
+132 
-143 MGTYTDYTETDSLD
+143 
-157 PKKYKWTRIRGADG
+157 ADG
-171 ANGVPGKP
+171 IPGKP

-190 AYADSSDGRTGFT
+190 AYADSVDGYTGFTTAEVYTPAQDIDSEPTKVKVDVSKKLYMGTYTDYTEEDSTDPARYHWQKVRGADGANGTPGKPGADGRTPYVHFAYADSADGRTGFT
-203 VFGDPN
+203 VYGDPN
-209 KRYMGTYTD
+209 KKYMGTYTD
-218 FEQADS
+218 FTQADS
-224 NDPTRYKW
+224 TDPTKYKW
-232 SLIKGADGAPGPQG
+232 SLIKGADGANGAPGPQG
-246 IQGLQGP
+246 VQGLQGP

-258 IPGQKGADGRTQ
+258 IPGQRGADGRTQ

-284 FSQTASNKA
+284 FSQTATGKA
-293 YIGMY
+293 
-298 QDFNQVDST
+298 
-307 NPSMYRW
+307 
-314 TKWQGRDGEQG
+314 
-325 IPGPPGANG
+325 
-334 ESTYIHFAYADSP
+334 
-347 DGTMGFI
+347 
-354 LTEDVG
+354 
-360 VGGQVYNKSYI
+360 
-371 GTYVDNKREDS
+371 
-382 KDPSMYFWA
+382 
-391 EFKGPKGDVGPTG
+391 
-404 PQGIQGLQGL
+404 
-414 QGDQGIPGQRGADGR
+414 
-429 TPYVHIAYADNESGK
+429 
-444 GMSQTVTN
+444 
-452 KPYIGI
+452 YIGI
-458 YQDFNPTDSND
+458 YQDFNPTDSTT
-469 PKAYKWTKWKGDD
+469 PSAYRWTKWKGDD
-482 GAQGIPGEPGLN
+482 GANGIPGPKGTD
-494 GMTPY
+494 GKTPY

-510 VDGFSVSDST
+510 TSGFSVSDSA
-520 NKKYIGTYTD
+520 NKEYIGTYTD
-530 YKEQDS
+530 FTEADS

-543 WTLIKGADGA
+543 WTKIKGADGA
-553 KGDKGDPG
+553 KGDKGEQGD
-561 ERGLQGPAGP
+561 RGLQGPAGP

-640 SKYRWTRWKGR
+640 SKYRWTRWKGQ
-651 DGADGIPGKP
+651 DGEQGLPGKP

-670 HFAYANSADGR
+670 HFAYANSSDGR
-681 TDFSLAQSNGKRYI
+681 SDFSLANSSGKKYI

-702 RGDSSDPGRYKWVS
+702 VGDSSDPSRYKWVS
-716 LNGDISIG
+716 LNGDLVIG
-724 GRNLWINSKATGY
+724 GRNLWINSRATGY
-737 AGIEKLPD
+737 AAIEKLPE

-754 FRIESVEGKNNL
+754 FRLEAENNKNNL
-766 QFAIAPEFTSRFYTT
+766 MLQISPEFSSRLYTT
-781 LTMSAWVKYENVV
+781 VTMSCWVKYENV
-794 QGKWVWNKFNCF
+794 QRGKYAWSNFNVF
-806 KSGGLYRRNSASGSI
+806 KSGGLYRRNSKSGTV
-821 SSPEWPGMFGYLG
+821 SSPEWPGMFSFTG
-834 SSDWIKIEKVYNF
+834 SSDWIRLEKVYNF
-847 GSNPNYDQLRTDIRF
+847 GSDTRYDQLRTDLRI
-862 LLEGTKSG
+862 LLEGVASG
-870 TAWITGVKIEFGNTV
+870 TAWVTGIKVEIGNTA
-885 TDYSVAPEDTDSAIA
+885 TDYTVAQEDVDSAIA

-928 KATKEVV
+928 KATQEVV

-945 IDIEEAGRKDAEQAT
+945 MDIEEAGRKDAEQAA

-975 EMKIM
+975 ELKIV

-1058 ITLYVGGV
+1058 ITLYVGGA

>member
-28 DGKTYNYEFIPDERY
+28 NKKLTANGVDVPNYNT
-43 FTKDPEEGRN
+43 FTKDPAEGTTRE
-53 LPFIGIYQDFNFA
+53 LIGIYQDFNFA
-66 GSDRFSD
+66 GSDRPED
-73 YHWSRWKGQDGSQGV
+73 YHWSRWRGYDGANGI

-93 TDGRTPY
+93 ADGRTPY
-100 VHFAYA
+100 IHFAYA
-106 DSPDGYTGFTTGEVH
+106 DSPDGYTGFTTGKEYH
-121 DDGGD
+121 DSGD
-126 IDAPIV
+126 IDSELVI
-132 TTKVDVSRKLY
+132 TNVDVSRKLY
-143 MGTYTDYTETDSLD
+143 MGTYTDYNFSDSND
-157 PKKYKWTRIRGADG
+157 PSKYKWQRVRGADG

-190 AYADSSDGRTGFT
+190 AYADSADGRTGFT

-224 NDPTRYKW
+224 NDPTKYKW
-232 SLIKGADGAPGPQG
+232 SLIKGADGANGAPGPQG
-246 IQGLQGP
+246 VQGLQGP

-284 FSQTASNKA
+284 FSQTATGKA
-293 YIGMY
+293 
-298 QDFNQVDST
+298 
-307 NPSMYRW
+307 
-314 TKWQGRDGEQG
+314 
-325 IPGPPGANG
+325 
-334 ESTYIHFAYADSP
+334 
-347 DGTMGFI
+347 
-354 LTEDVG
+354 
-360 VGGQVYNKSYI
+360 
-371 GTYVDNKREDS
+371 
-382 KDPSMYFWA
+382 
-391 EFKGPKGDVGPTG
+391 
-404 PQGIQGLQGL
+404 
-414 QGDQGIPGQRGADGR
+414 
-429 TPYVHIAYADNESGK
+429 
-444 GMSQTVTN
+444 
-452 KPYIGI
+452 YIGI
-458 YQDFNPTDSND
+458 YQDFNPTDSTT
-469 PKAYKWTKWKGDD
+469 PSAYRWTKWKGDD
-482 GAQGIPGEPGLN
+482 GANGIPGPKGTD
-494 GMTPY
+494 GKTPY

-510 VDGFSVSDST
+510 TSGFSVSDST
-520 NKKYIGTYTD
+520 NKEYIGTYTD
-530 YKEQDS
+530 FTEADS
-536 TNPNLYK
+536 TNPNVYK
-543 WTLIKGADGA
+543 WTKIKGADGA
-553 KGDKGDPG
+553 KGDKGEQGD
-561 ERGLQGPAGP
+561 RGLQGPAGP

-640 SKYRWTRWKGR
+640 SKYRWTRWKGQ
-651 DGADGIPGKP
+651 DGEQGLPGKP

-681 TDFSLAQSNGKRYI
+681 SDFSLANSSGKKYI

-702 RGDSSDPGRYKWVS
+702 VGDSSDPSRYKWVS
-716 LNGDISIG
+716 LNGDLVIG
-724 GRNLWINSKATGY
+724 GRNLWINSRATGY
-737 AGIEKLPD
+737 AAIEKLPD

-754 FRIESVEGKNNL
+754 FRLEAEPGKNNL
-766 QFAIAPEFTSRFYTT
+766 RFGIAPEFTSRLYTT
-781 LTMSAWVKYENVV
+781 VTMSCWVKYENV
-794 QGKWVWNKFNCF
+794 QRGKYAWNNFNVF
-806 KSGGLYRRNSASGSI
+806 KSGGLYRRNSKSGAV
-821 SSPEWPGMFGYLG
+821 SSPEWPGMFGFVG
-834 SSDWIKIEKVYNF
+834 SSDWTRLEKVYNF
-847 GSNPNYDQLRTDIRF
+847 GWDTRYDQLRTDLRI
-862 LLEGTKSG
+862 LLEDAKTG
-870 TAWITGVKIEFGNTV
+870 TAWVTGIKVEIGNTV
-885 TDYSVAPEDTDSAIA
+885 TDYSVAQEDIDSAIA

-928 KATKEVV
+928 KATQEVV

-945 IDIEEAGRKDAEQAT
+945 MDIEEAGRKDAEQAA

-975 EMKIM
+975 ELKIV

-1058 ITLYVGGV
+1058 ITLYVGGA

>member
-28 DGKTYNYEFIPDERY
+28 NFTANISGKGDNAYNE
-43 FTKDPEEGRN
+43 FTKDPEEGRF
-53 LPFIGIYQDFNFA
+53 LTHIGIYQDFNFA
-66 GSDRFSD
+66 GSDRPED
-73 YHWSRWKGQDGSQGV
+73 YHWSQWR
-88 PGAPG
+88 G
-93 TDGRTPY
+93 TDG
-100 VHFAYA
+100 
-106 DSPDGYTGFTTGEVH
+106 S
-121 DDGGD
+121 
-126 IDAPIV
+126 
-132 TTKVDVSRKLY
+132 
-143 MGTYTDYTETDSLD
+143 
-157 PKKYKWTRIRGADG
+157 
-171 ANGVPGKP
+171 NGLPGKP

-190 AYADSSDGRTGFT
+190 AYADSVDGYTGFTTAEVYTPAQDIDSEPTKVKVDVSKKLYMGTYTDYTEEDSNDPARYHWQKVRGADGANGTPGKPGADGRTPYVHFAYADSADGRTGFT
-203 VFGDPN
+203 VYGDPN

-218 FEQADS
+218 FEKADS
-224 NDPTRYKW
+224 TDPAKYKW
-232 SLIKGADGAPGPQG
+232 SLIKGADGVNGAPGPQG
-246 IQGLQGP
+246 VQGLQGP

-284 FSQTASNKA
+284 FSQTATGKA
-293 YIGMY
+293 
-298 QDFNQVDST
+298 
-307 NPSMYRW
+307 
-314 TKWQGRDGEQG
+314 
-325 IPGPPGANG
+325 
-334 ESTYIHFAYADSP
+334 
-347 DGTMGFI
+347 
-354 LTEDVG
+354 
-360 VGGQVYNKSYI
+360 
-371 GTYVDNKREDS
+371 
-382 KDPSMYFWA
+382 
-391 EFKGPKGDVGPTG
+391 
-404 PQGIQGLQGL
+404 
-414 QGDQGIPGQRGADGR
+414 
-429 TPYVHIAYADNESGK
+429 
-444 GMSQTVTN
+444 
-452 KPYIGI
+452 YIGI
-458 YQDFNPTDSND
+458 YQDFNPTDSTT
-469 PKAYKWTKWKGDD
+469 PSAYRWTKWKGDD
-482 GAQGIPGEPGLN
+482 GANGIPGPKGTD
-494 GMTPY
+494 GKTPY

-510 VDGFSVSDST
+510 TSGFSVSDST
-520 NKKYIGTYTD
+520 NKEYIGTYTD
-530 YKEQDS
+530 FTEADS

-543 WTLIKGADGA
+543 WTKIKGADGA
-553 KGDKGDPG
+553 KGDKGEQGD
-561 ERGLQGPAGP
+561 RGLQGPAGP

-628 YQDFIRE
+628 YQDFIQE

-640 SKYRWTRWKGR
+640 SKYRWTRWKGQ
-651 DGADGIPGKP
+651 DGEQGLPGKP

-681 TDFSLAQSNGKRYI
+681 SDFSLANSSGKKYI

-702 RGDSSDPGRYKWVS
+702 VGDSSDPGRYKWVS
-716 LNGDISIG
+716 LNGDLVIG

-737 AGIEKLPD
+737 AAIEKLPE

-754 FRIESVEGKNNL
+754 FRIEAEEGKNNL
-766 QFAIAPEFTSRFYTT
+766 RFNLAPEFTSRFYTT
-781 LTMSAWVKYENVV
+781 LTMSCWVKYENV
-794 QGKWVWNKFNCF
+794 QRGKYAWSNFNIF
-806 KSGGLYRRNSASGSI
+806 KSGGLWRRNSKTGQI
-821 SSPEWPGMFGYLG
+821 SSVDYPGMFGFTG
-834 SSDWIKIEKVYNF
+834 SSDWTRLEKVYNF
-847 GSNPNYDQLRTDIRF
+847 GWDTRYDQLKTDIRILF
-862 LLEGTKSG
+862 EDTKTG
-870 TAWITGVKIEFGNTV
+870 TAWITGIKIEFGNTT
-885 TDYSVAPEDTDSAIA
+885 TDYTVAPEDLDSAIA

-928 KATKEVV
+928 KATQEVV
-935 DEWINQVHNL
+935 DEWVNQVHNL
-945 IDIEEAGRKDAEQAT
+945 MDIEEAGRKDAEQAA

-975 EMKIM
+975 ELKIV

-1039 SLRIGRFVTMQ
+1039 SLRVGRFVTMQ

-1058 ITLYVGGV
+1058 ITLYVGGA

>member
-28 DGKTYNYEFIPDERY
+28 NKKLTANGVDTPNYDT
-43 FTKDPEEGRN
+43 FTKDPEEGTTCE
-53 LPFIGIYQDFNFA
+53 LIGIYQDFNFA
-66 GSDRFSD
+66 GSNRPED
-73 YHWSRWKGQDGSQGV
+73 YHWSRWRGYDGANGI

-93 TDGRTPY
+93 ADGRTPY
-100 VHFAYA
+100 IHFAYA
-106 DSPDGYTGFTTGEVH
+106 DSPDGYTGFTTGKEYH
-121 DDGGD
+121 DSGD
-126 IDAPIV
+126 IDSELVI
-132 TTKVDVSRKLY
+132 TNVDVSRKLY
-143 MGTYTDYTETDSLD
+143 MGTYTDYNLSDSND
-157 PKKYKWTRIRGADG
+157 PSKYKWQRVRGADG

-203 VFGDPN
+203 VLGDPN
-209 KRYMGTYTD
+209 KKYMGTYTD
-218 FEQADS
+218 FVQADS
-224 NDPTRYKW
+224 NDPTKYKW
-232 SLIKGADGAPGPQG
+232 SLIKGADGANGAPGPQG
-246 IQGLQGP
+246 VQGLQGP

-258 IPGQKGADGRTQ
+258 VPGQRGADGRTQ

-284 FSQTASNKA
+284 FSQTATNKA
-293 YIGMY
+293 
-298 QDFNQVDST
+298 
-307 NPSMYRW
+307 
-314 TKWQGRDGEQG
+314 
-325 IPGPPGANG
+325 
-334 ESTYIHFAYADSP
+334 
-347 DGTMGFI
+347 
-354 LTEDVG
+354 
-360 VGGQVYNKSYI
+360 
-371 GTYVDNKREDS
+371 
-382 KDPSMYFWA
+382 
-391 EFKGPKGDVGPTG
+391 
-404 PQGIQGLQGL
+404 
-414 QGDQGIPGQRGADGR
+414 
-429 TPYVHIAYADNESGK
+429 
-444 GMSQTVTN
+444 
-452 KPYIGI
+452 YIGI
-458 YQDFNPTDSND
+458 YQDFNPTDSTT
-469 PKAYKWTKWKGDD
+469 PSSYRWTKWKGDD
-482 GAQGIPGEPGLN
+482 GANGIPGPKGTD
-494 GMTPY
+494 GKTPY

-510 VDGFSVSDST
+510 TSGFSVSDST
-520 NKKYIGTYTD
+520 NKEYIGTYTD
-530 YKEQDS
+530 FTEADS
-536 TNPNLYK
+536 ANPNVYK
-543 WTLIKGADGA
+543 WTKIKGADGA
-553 KGDKGDPG
+553 KGDKGETG
-561 ERGLQGPAGP
+561 ERGLQGPPGP

-640 SKYRWTRWKGR
+640 SKYRWTRWKGQ

-681 TDFSLAQSNGKRYI
+681 SDFSLANSSGKKYI
-695 GTYTDFE
+695 GTYTDYE
-702 RGDSSDPGRYKWVS
+702 VGDSSDPGRYKWVS

-724 GRNLWINSKATGY
+724 GRNLWINSKAIGY

-766 QFAIAPEFTSRFYTT
+766 QFNIAPEFTSRFYTT
-781 LTMSAWVKYENVV
+781 LTMSAWVKYENV
-794 QGKWVWNKFNCF
+794 QRGNYPWNNFNCF
-806 KSGGLYRRNSASGSI
+806 KSGGLYRRNSKSGAV
-821 SSPEWPGMFGYLG
+821 SSPEWPGMFGYIG

-870 TAWITGVKIEFGNTV
+870 TAWVTGVKIEFGNTV